1 MLQVLQNIS
10 NFVINWGIV
19 WQSQYFIKNNTNIVS
34 MRADINQSKQKLAE
48 TFFQRLVDSYG
59 YLPEQMEF
67 NVTVSPTSI
76 ADIAIWRS
84 PEDKKSG
91 LAPDIYVLVAC
102 KAEHIKIKAEDYFE
116 QYKQAVLN
124 DMAFYV
130 AHNLKETKVFYID
143 RNARPLK
150 IERISD
156 FPSAQDIISDEN
168 LALFVNKVRGYSKD
182 KFLKTLTRCH
192 NIIRNVDKL
201 SPEAAF
207 DEISKILFIKMLYE
221 RDAREELVYS
231 KDKFIKDELSYNGEI
246 DYIQYLFNEVKETYS
261 ADGLFDSED
270 RIRIRR
276 ESFLLILEELSNVEL
291 YDTSDDIKGI
301 AFELF
306 LGKTFRGE
314 LGQFFT
320 PRTIV
325 NYMVEVLNVKEGDKV
340 CDPCC
345 GSGGFLIRAFEHVQ
359 NEIDQDIH
367 NQIATLMD
375 NLNLS
380 DSEKQSRINN
390 LLCECDKTIEG
401 SRYHKLCHDYFFG
414 VDANARMARTSKMNM
429 IMHGDGHVGVYL
441 HDGLLNVGGVYDNHF
456 DIILINPPF
465 GAHVEK
471 DMRITDSD
479 IPTDREKT
487 LYENLYGSEYISN
500 VYIPIKNYAQEIG
513 KDKKIGKRI
522 LDLYKINNN
531 STEILFIERCINLL
545 KPGKRAGIVLPE
557 GVLDNPALERV
568 RRFIETRA
576 RILNITSIPA
586 DVFLSSGA
594 NIKPSLVFIEKLKD
608 GEMPEKDYLLSVTKV
623 NDAGIS
629 STGLPSQN
637 EELPI
642 AAKEVSSWLSGKVMS
657 NMTYTKIVNRSDLSN
672 WSVKSVFD
680 VTNINYNP
688 IYKKVK
694 IGSVV
699 SLSKDVIYVEPN
711 IKYTRLT
718 VKLFN
723 KGIQERDTVIGSQI
737 GTKRQTRVK
746 EGQFVISKIDGK
758 SAAFGIVNSSLEG
771 AIVTPDFMVY
781 NIDTTK
787 IVPEYLELVL
797 TNEAILNQF
806 SNSSSGTTG
815 RRRLSQ
821 KVFENTLIALPSID
835 EQRKLIAK
843 ILEIR
848 KMQASLE
855 EQMRKNIEYFNNKI
869 FS

>member
-1 MLQVLQNIS
+1 
-10 NFVINWGIV
+10 
-19 WQSQYFIKNNTNIVS
+19 
-34 MRADINQSKQKLAE
+34 MRTDINHSKQQLADA
-48 TFFQRLVDSYG
+48 FFQRLVDSYG

-67 NVTVSPTSI
+67 NVAVSPTSV

-84 PEDKKSG
+84 PDDKKSG
-91 LAPDIYVLVAC
+91 LTPDIYVLVAC
-102 KAEHIKIKAEDYFE
+102 KTEHIKIKAEDYFE

-156 FPSAQDIISDEN
+156 FPTASDIVSDQN
-168 LALFVNKVRGYSKD
+168 LTSFVNKVRGYSKD

-221 RDAREELVYS
+221 RDAKEELVYS

-246 DYIQYLFNEVKETYS
+246 DYIQHLFNEVKETYS
-261 ADGLFDSED
+261 TDGLFDSED
-270 RIRIRR
+270 KIRIRR
-276 ESFLLILEELSNVEL
+276 ESFLLILEELSSVEL

-345 GSGGFLIRAFEHVQ
+345 GSGGFLIKAFEHVQ
-359 NEIDQDIH
+359 NQIDQDIH
-367 NQIATLMD
+367 KQITILMD
-375 NLNLS
+375 NQSLS
-380 DSEKQSRINN
+380 DSEKQYKINT
-390 LLCECDKTIEG
+390 LLSECDKTKEG

-441 HDGLLNVGGVYDNHF
+441 HDGLINIGGVYDNNF
-456 DIILINPPF
+456 DVILINPPF

-471 DMRITDSD
+471 DMRITSSD
-479 IPTDREKT
+479 IPTDREKA
-487 LYENLYGSEYISN
+487 LYEELFGSEYISK
-500 VYIPIKNYAQEIG
+500 VYTPIKEYAQEIG

-522 LDLYKINNN
+522 LELYQINNN

-557 GVLDNPALERV
+557 GVLDNPALDRV
-568 RRFIETRA
+568 RRFVESRA
-576 RILNITSIPA
+576 KILNITSIPA

-594 NIKPSLVFIEKLKD
+594 NIKPSLVFIEKFKD
-608 GEMPEKDYLLSVTKV
+608 GEIPEKDYLLSVTKV

-629 STGLPSQN
+629 STGLPSNN

-642 AAKEVSSWLSGKVMS
+642 AAKEVASWLSGEVLS
-657 NMTYTKIVNRSDLSN
+657 NMIYTKIVNRSDLSS
-672 WSVKSVFD
+672 WSVKPIFD
-680 VTNINYNP
+680 TTSINYNP
-688 IYKKVK
+688 LYKRVR
-694 IGSVV
+694 IGNVV
-699 SLSKDVIYVEPN
+699 SLNKDIICVEPN
-711 IKYTRLT
+711 IEYTRLT

-723 KGIQERDTVIGSQI
+723 KGIQERDTVIGALI

-746 EGQFVISKIDGK
+746 GGQFIISKIDGK
-758 SAAFGIVNSSLEG
+758 SAAFGIVDSSLEG
-771 AIVTPDFMVY
+771 AIVTPDFLVY
-781 NIDTTK
+781 DIDKTQ
-787 IVPEYLELVL
+787 ILPEYLELVL
-797 TNEAILNQF
+797 TNDAILNQF

-835 EQRKLIAK
+835 EQRNLLAE

-848 KMQASLE
+848 KTQKSLD
-855 EQMRKNIEYFNNKI
+855 EQMQKNIEYFNNKI

>member
-1 MLQVLQNIS
+1 
-10 NFVINWGIV
+10 
-19 WQSQYFIKNNTNIVS
+19 
-34 MRADINQSKQKLAE
+34 MRTDINHSKQQLADV
-48 TFFQRLVDSYG
+48 FFQRLVDSYG

-67 NVTVSPTSI
+67 NVAVSPTSV

-84 PEDKKSG
+84 PDDKKSG

-156 FPSAQDIISDEN
+156 FPTALDIVSDQN

-221 RDAREELVYS
+221 RDAKDELVYS
-231 KDKFIKDELSYNGEI
+231 KDKFLKDELLYNGDV
-246 DYIQYLFNEVKETYS
+246 DYIQHLFNEVKETYS
-261 ADGLFDSED
+261 TDGLFDSED
-270 RIRIRR
+270 KIRIRR
-276 ESFLLILEELSNVEL
+276 ESFLLILEELSSVEL

-345 GSGGFLIRAFEHVQ
+345 GSGGFLIKAFEHVQ
-359 NEIDQDIH
+359 NQIDQDIH
-367 NQIATLMD
+367 KQITVLMD
-375 NLNLS
+375 NQSLA
-380 DSEKQSRINN
+380 DSEKQYKINT
-390 LLCECDKTIEG
+390 LLSECDKTKEG

-441 HDGLLNVGGVYDNHF
+441 HDGLINVGGVYDNNF
-456 DIILINPPF
+456 DVILINPPF

-471 DMRITDSD
+471 DMRITSSD
-479 IPTDREKT
+479 IPIDREKV
-487 LYENLYGSEYISN
+487 LYEELFGSEYISK
-500 VYIPIKNYAQEIG
+500 VYTPIKEYAQEIG

-522 LDLYKINNN
+522 LELYQINNN

-557 GVLDNPALERV
+557 GVLDNPALDRV
-568 RRFIETRA
+568 RRFIESRA
-576 RILNITSIPA
+576 KILNITSIPA
-586 DVFLSSGA
+586 EVFLSSGA
-594 NIKPSLVFIEKLKD
+594 NIKPSLVFIEKFKD
-608 GEMPEKDYLLSVTKV
+608 GEIQEKDYLLSVTKV

-629 STGLPSQN
+629 STGLPSNN

-642 AAKEVSSWLSGKVMS
+642 AAKEVAFWLSGEVQS
-657 NMTYTKIVNRSDLSN
+657 NMIYTKIVNRSDLSS
-672 WSVKSVFD
+672 WSVKSIFD
-680 VTNINYNP
+680 TTSINYNP
-688 IYKKVK
+688 LYKKVR
-694 IGSVV
+694 IGNVV
-699 SLSKDVIYVEPN
+699 SLNKDIICVEPN
-711 IKYTRLT
+711 IEYTRLT

-723 KGIQERDTVIGSQI
+723 KGIQERDTVMGALI

-746 EGQFVISKIDGK
+746 GGQFIISKIDGK
-758 SAAFGIVNSSLEG
+758 SAAFGIVDSSLEG
-771 AIVTPDFMVY
+771 AIVTPDFLVY
-781 NIDTTK
+781 DIDTTQ
-787 IVPEYLELVL
+787 ILPEYLELVL
-797 TNEAILNQF
+797 TNDAILNQF

-835 EQRKLIAK
+835 EQRNLLAK

-848 KMQASLE
+848 ETQKSLE
-855 EQMRKNIEYFNNKI
+855 EQMQKNIEYFNNKI

>member
-1 MLQVLQNIS
+1 
-10 NFVINWGIV
+10 
-19 WQSQYFIKNNTNIVS
+19 
-34 MRADINQSKQKLAE
+34 MRTDINHSKQQLADA
-48 TFFQRLVDSYG
+48 FFQRLVDSYG

-67 NVTVSPTSI
+67 NVAVSPTSV

-84 PEDKKSG
+84 PDDKKSG

-102 KAEHIKIKAEDYFE
+102 KTEHIKIKAEDYFE

-156 FPSAQDIISDEN
+156 FPTASDIVSDQN
-168 LALFVNKVRGYSKD
+168 LTSFVNKVRGYSKD

-221 RDAREELVYS
+221 RDAKEELVYS

-246 DYIQYLFNEVKETYS
+246 DYIQHLFNEVKETYS
-261 ADGLFDSED
+261 TDGLFDSED
-270 RIRIRR
+270 KIRIRR
-276 ESFLLILEELSNVEL
+276 ESFLLILEELSSVEL

-345 GSGGFLIRAFEHVQ
+345 GSGGFLIKAFEHVQ
-359 NEIDQDIH
+359 NQIDQDIH
-367 NQIATLMD
+367 KQITILMD
-375 NLNLS
+375 NQSLS
-380 DSEKQSRINN
+380 DSEKQYKINT
-390 LLCECDKTIEG
+390 LLSECDKTKEG

-441 HDGLLNVGGVYDNHF
+441 HDGLINIGGVYDNNF
-456 DIILINPPF
+456 DVILINPPF

-471 DMRITDSD
+471 DMRITSSD
-479 IPTDREKT
+479 IPTDREKA
-487 LYENLYGSEYISN
+487 LYEELFGSEYISK
-500 VYIPIKNYAQEIG
+500 VYTPIKEYAQEIG

-522 LDLYKINNN
+522 LELYQINNN

-557 GVLDNPALERV
+557 GVLDNPALDRV
-568 RRFIETRA
+568 RRFVESRA
-576 RILNITSIPA
+576 KILNITSIPA

-594 NIKPSLVFIEKLKD
+594 NIKPSLVFIEKFKD
-608 GEMPEKDYLLSVTKV
+608 GEIPEKDYLLSVTKV

-629 STGLPSQN
+629 STGLPSNN

-642 AAKEVSSWLSGKVMS
+642 AAKEVVSWLSGEVLS
-657 NMTYTKIVNRSDLSN
+657 NMIYTKIVNRSDLSS
-672 WSVKSVFD
+672 WSVKPIFD
-680 VTNINYNP
+680 TTSINYNP
-688 IYKKVK
+688 LYKRVR
-694 IGSVV
+694 IGNVV
-699 SLSKDVIYVEPN
+699 SLNKDIICVEPN
-711 IKYTRLT
+711 IEYTRLT

-723 KGIQERDTVIGSQI
+723 KGIQERDTVIGALI

-746 EGQFVISKIDGK
+746 GGQFIISKIDGK
-758 SAAFGIVNSSLEG
+758 SAAFGIVDSSLEG
-771 AIVTPDFMVY
+771 AIVTPDFLVY
-781 NIDTTK
+781 DIDKTQ
-787 IVPEYLELVL
+787 ILPEYLELVL
-797 TNEAILNQF
+797 TNDAILNQF

-835 EQRKLIAK
+835 EQRNLLAE
-843 ILEIR
+843 ILDIR
-848 KMQASLE
+848 KTQKSLD
-855 EQMRKNIEYFNNKI
+855 EQMQKNIEYFNNKI

>member
-1 MLQVLQNIS
+1 
-10 NFVINWGIV
+10 
-19 WQSQYFIKNNTNIVS
+19 
-34 MRADINQSKQKLAE
+34 MRTDINHSKQQLADA
-48 TFFQRLVDSYG
+48 FFQRLVDSYG

-67 NVTVSPTSI
+67 NVAVSPTSV

-84 PEDKKSG
+84 PDDKKSG

-156 FPSAQDIISDEN
+156 FPTALDIVSDQN

-221 RDAREELVYS
+221 RDAKDELVYS
-231 KDKFIKDELSYNGEI
+231 KDKFLKDELLYNGDV
-246 DYIQYLFNEVKETYS
+246 DYIQHLFNEVKETYS
-261 ADGLFDSED
+261 TDGLFDSED
-270 RIRIRR
+270 KIRIRR
-276 ESFLLILEELSNVEL
+276 ESFLLILEELSSVEL

-345 GSGGFLIRAFEHVQ
+345 GSGGFLIKAFEHVQ
-359 NEIDQDIH
+359 NQIDQDIH
-367 NQIATLMD
+367 KQITVLMD
-375 NLNLS
+375 NQSLA
-380 DSEKQSRINN
+380 DSEKQYKINT
-390 LLCECDKTIEG
+390 LLSECDKTKEG

-441 HDGLLNVGGVYDNHF
+441 HDGLINVGGVYDNNF
-456 DIILINPPF
+456 DVILINPPF

-471 DMRITDSD
+471 DMRITSSD
-479 IPTDREKT
+479 IPIDREKV
-487 LYENLYGSEYISN
+487 LYEELFGSEYISK
-500 VYIPIKNYAQEIG
+500 VYTPIKEYAQEIG

-522 LDLYKINNN
+522 LELYQINNN

-557 GVLDNPALERV
+557 GVLDNPALDRV
-568 RRFIETRA
+568 RRFIESRA
-576 RILNITSIPA
+576 KILNITSIPA

-594 NIKPSLVFIEKLKD
+594 NIKPSLVFIEKFKD
-608 GEMPEKDYLLSVTKV
+608 GEIQEKDYLLSVTKV

-629 STGLPSQN
+629 STGLPSNN

-642 AAKEVSSWLSGKVMS
+642 AAKEVASWLSGEVQS
-657 NMTYTKIVNRSDLSN
+657 NMIYTKIVNRSDLSS
-672 WSVKSVFD
+672 WSVKSIFD
-680 VTNINYNP
+680 TTSINYNP
-688 IYKKVK
+688 LYKKVRV
-694 IGSVV
+694 GNVV
-699 SLSKDVIYVEPN
+699 SLNKDIICVEPN
-711 IKYTRLT
+711 IEYTRLT

-723 KGIQERDTVIGSQI
+723 KGIQERDTVMGALI

-746 EGQFVISKIDGK
+746 GGQFIISKIDGK
-758 SAAFGIVNSSLEG
+758 SAAFGIVDSSLEG
-771 AIVTPDFMVY
+771 AIVTPDFLVY
-781 NIDTTK
+781 DIDTTQ
-787 IVPEYLELVL
+787 ILPEYLELVL
-797 TNEAILNQF
+797 TNDAILNQF

-835 EQRKLIAK
+835 EQRNLLAK

-848 KMQASLE
+848 ETQKSLE
-855 EQMRKNIEYFNNKI
+855 EQMQKNIEYFNNKI

>member
-1 MLQVLQNIS
+1 
-10 NFVINWGIV
+10 
-19 WQSQYFIKNNTNIVS
+19 
-34 MRADINQSKQKLAE
+34 
-48 TFFQRLVDSYG
+48 
-59 YLPEQMEF
+59 
-67 NVTVSPTSI
+67 
-76 ADIAIWRS
+76 
-84 PEDKKSG
+84 
-91 LAPDIYVLVAC
+91 
-102 KAEHIKIKAEDYFE
+102 
-116 QYKQAVLN
+116 
-124 DMAFYV
+124 
-130 AHNLKETKVFYID
+130 
-143 RNARPLK
+143 
-150 IERISD
+150 
-156 FPSAQDIISDEN
+156 
-168 LALFVNKVRGYSKD
+168 
-182 KFLKTLTRCH
+182 
-192 NIIRNVDKL
+192 
-201 SPEAAF
+201 
-207 DEISKILFIKMLYE
+207 MLYE
-221 RDAREELVYS
+221 RDANEELVYS
-231 KDKFIKDELSYNGEI
+231 KDKFIRDELSYNGEV
-246 DYIQYLFNEVKETYS
+246 DYIQHLFNEVKKTYS
-261 ADGLFDSED
+261 TDGLFDSED
-270 RIRIRR
+270 KIRIRR
-276 ESFLLILEELSNVEL
+276 ESFLLILEELSSVEL

-345 GSGGFLIRAFEHVQ
+345 GSGGFLIKAFEHVQ
-359 NEIDQDIH
+359 NQIDQDIH
-367 NQIATLMD
+367 RQITALMD
-375 NLNLS
+375 NQNLS
-380 DSEKQSRINN
+380 DSEKQHKINC
-390 LLCECDKTIEG
+390 LLSECDKTIEG

-441 HDGLLNVGGVYDNHF
+441 HDGLINVGGVYDNNF
-456 DIILINPPF
+456 DVILINPPF

-471 DMRITDSD
+471 DMRIAVSD
-479 IPTDREKT
+479 IPTDKEKA
-487 LYENLYGSEYISN
+487 LYEDLYGNEYTSN
-500 VYIPIKNYAQEIG
+500 VYTPIKKYAQEIG
-513 KDKKIGKRI
+513 KDKRMGKRI
-522 LDLYKINNN
+522 LDLYQINNN

-568 RRFIETRA
+568 RRFVETRA

-594 NIKPSLVFIEKLKD
+594 NIKPSLVFIEKFKD
-608 GEMPEKDYLLSVTKV
+608 GETPESDYLLSVTKV

-642 AAKEVSSWLSGKVMS
+642 AAKEVSCWLDGETMS
-657 NMTYTKIVNRSDLSN
+657 EMVYTKIVKRSDLSS
-672 WSVKSVFD
+672 WSVKPIFD
-680 VTNINYNP
+680 VANINYNP
-688 IYKKVK
+688 IYKKVR

-699 SLSKDVIYVEPN
+699 SMSKDVIYIEPN
-711 IKYTRLT
+711 VEYTRLT

-723 KGIQERDTVIGSQI
+723 KGIQERDTIIGTLI

-746 EGQFVISKIDGK
+746 GGQFIISKIDGK
-758 SAAFGIVNSSLEG
+758 SAAFGIVDSHLEG

-781 NIDTTK
+781 DINTTK
-787 IVPEYLELVL
+787 ILPEYLELVL
-797 TNEAILNQF
+797 TNEAILNWF

-821 KVFENTLIALPSID
+821 KVFENTLIALPPID
-835 EQRKLIAK
+835 EQRRLVAK

-848 KMQASLE
+848 ETQKSLE
-855 EQMRKNIEYFNNKI
+855 KLMQKNIEYFNNKI

>member
-1 MLQVLQNIS
+1 
-10 NFVINWGIV
+10 
-19 WQSQYFIKNNTNIVS
+19 
-34 MRADINQSKQKLAE
+34 MRTDINHSKQQLADA
-48 TFFQRLVDSYG
+48 FFQRLVDSYG

-67 NVTVSPTSI
+67 NVAVSPTSV

-84 PEDKKSG
+84 PDEKKSG

-156 FPSAQDIISDEN
+156 FPTALDIVSDQN

-221 RDAREELVYS
+221 RDAKDELVYS
-231 KDKFIKDELSYNGEI
+231 KDKFLKDELLYNGDV
-246 DYIQYLFNEVKETYS
+246 DYIQHLFNEVKETYS
-261 ADGLFDSED
+261 TDGLFDSED
-270 RIRIRR
+270 KIRIRR
-276 ESFLLILEELSNVEL
+276 ESFLLILEELSSVEL

-345 GSGGFLIRAFEHVQ
+345 GSGGFLIKAFEQVQ
-359 NEIDQDIH
+359 NQIDQDIH
-367 NQIATLMD
+367 KQITVLMD
-375 NLNLS
+375 NQSLA
-380 DSEKQSRINN
+380 DSEKQYKINT
-390 LLCECDKTIEG
+390 LLSECDKTKEG

-441 HDGLLNVGGVYDNHF
+441 HDGLINVGGVYDNNF
-456 DIILINPPF
+456 DVILINPPF

-471 DMRITDSD
+471 DMRITSSD
-479 IPTDREKT
+479 IPIDREKV
-487 LYENLYGSEYISN
+487 LYEELFGSEYISK
-500 VYIPIKNYAQEIG
+500 VYTPIKEYAKEIG

-522 LDLYKINNN
+522 LELYQINNN

-557 GVLDNPALERV
+557 GVLDNPALDRV
-568 RRFIETRA
+568 RRFIESRA
-576 RILNITSIPA
+576 KILNITSIPA

-594 NIKPSLVFIEKLKD
+594 NIKPSLVFIEKFKD
-608 GEMPEKDYLLSVTKV
+608 GEIQEKDYLLSVTKV

-629 STGLPSQN
+629 STGLPSNN

-642 AAKEVSSWLSGKVMS
+642 AAKEVASWLSGEVQS
-657 NMTYTKIVNRSDLSN
+657 NMIYTKIVNRSDLSS
-672 WSVKSVFD
+672 WSVKSIFD
-680 VTNINYNP
+680 TTSINYNP
-688 IYKKVK
+688 LYKKVR
-694 IGSVV
+694 IGNVV
-699 SLSKDVIYVEPN
+699 SLNKDIICVEPN
-711 IKYTRLT
+711 IEYTRLT

-723 KGIQERDTVIGSQI
+723 KGIQERDTVMGALI

-746 EGQFVISKIDGK
+746 GGQFIISKIDGK
-758 SAAFGIVNSSLEG
+758 SAAFGIVDSSLEG
-771 AIVTPDFMVY
+771 AIVTPDFLVY
-781 NIDTTK
+781 DIDTTQ
-787 IVPEYLELVL
+787 ILPEYLELVL
-797 TNEAILNQF
+797 TNDAILNQF

-835 EQRKLIAK
+835 EQRNLLAK

-848 KMQASLE
+848 ETQKSLE
-855 EQMRKNIEYFNNKI
+855 EQMQKNIEYFNNKI

>member
-1 MLQVLQNIS
+1 MI
-10 NFVINWGIV
+10 
-19 WQSQYFIKNNTNIVS
+19 T
-34 MRADINQSKQKLAE
+34 DINHSKKELAE

-67 NVTVSPTSI
+67 GVKVSPTSV

-84 PEDKKSG
+84 PDDKKSG

-156 FPSAQDIISDEN
+156 FPTAQDIVSDQN
-168 LALFVNKVRGYSKD
+168 LTLFVNKVRGYSKD

-192 NIIRNVDKL
+192 NIIRNVDKF

-221 RDAREELVYS
+221 RDAKDELVYS
-231 KDKFIKDELSYNGEI
+231 KDKFIKDELSYNGEV
-246 DYIQYLFNEVKETYS
+246 DYIQHLFNEVKRTYS
-261 ADGLFDSED
+261 TDGLFDSED
-270 RIRIRR
+270 KIRIRR
-276 ESFLLILEELSNVEL
+276 ESFLLILEELSSVEL

-345 GSGGFLIRAFEHVQ
+345 GSGGFLIKAFEHVQ
-359 NEIDQDIH
+359 NQIDQDIH
-367 NQIATLMD
+367 KQITLLMD

-380 DSEKQSRINN
+380 DTEKQYKINT
-390 LLCECDKTIEG
+390 LLSECDKTKEG

-414 VDANARMARTSKMNM
+414 VDANVRMARTSKMNM

-441 HDGLLNVGGVYDNHF
+441 HDGLINVGGVYDNNF
-456 DIILINPPF
+456 DVILINPPF

-471 DMRITDSD
+471 DMRITSSD
-479 IPTDREKT
+479 IPTDRERA
-487 LYENLYGSEYISN
+487 LYEELFGSEYISK
-500 VYIPIKNYAQEIG
+500 VYTPIKEYAQEIG

-522 LDLYKINNN
+522 LELYQINNN

-545 KPGKRAGIVLPE
+545 KPGKRAGVVLPE
-557 GVLDNPALERV
+557 GVLDNPALDRV
-568 RRFIETRA
+568 RKFIESRVK
-576 RILNITSIPA
+576 ILNITSIPA

-594 NIKPSLVFIEKLKD
+594 NIKPSLVFIEKFMD
-608 GEMPEKDYLLSVTKV
+608 GEIPEKDYLLSVTKV

-629 STGLPSQN
+629 STGLPSNN

-642 AAKEVSSWLSGKVMS
+642 AAKEVASWLSGEVQS
-657 NMTYTKIVNRSDLSN
+657 NMIYTKIVNRSDLSS
-672 WSVKSVFD
+672 WSVKSIFD
-680 VTNINYNP
+680 TTSVNYNP
-688 IYKKVK
+688 LYKYLQPIITQYFIDNKSE
-694 IGSVV
+694 IW
-699 SLSKDVIYVEPN
+699 L
-711 IKYTRLT
+711 
-718 VKLFN
+718 LF
-723 KGIQERDTVIGSQI
+723 
-737 GTKRQTRVK
+737 
-746 EGQFVISKIDGK
+746 
-758 SAAFGIVNSSLEG
+758 
-771 AIVTPDFMVY
+771 
-781 NIDTTK
+781 
-787 IVPEYLELVL
+787 
-797 TNEAILNQF
+797 
-806 SNSSSGTTG
+806 
-815 RRRLSQ
+815 
-821 KVFENTLIALPSID
+821 LIAHSK
-835 EQRKLIAK
+835 R
-843 ILEIR
+843 
-848 KMQASLE
+848 
-855 EQMRKNIEYFNNKI
+855 
-869 FS
+869 

>member
-1 MLQVLQNIS
+1 
-10 NFVINWGIV
+10 
-19 WQSQYFIKNNTNIVS
+19 
-34 MRADINQSKQKLAE
+34 MRTDINHSKQQLADA
-48 TFFQRLVDSYG
+48 FFQRLVDSYG

-67 NVTVSPTSI
+67 NVAVSPTSV

-84 PEDKKSG
+84 PDDKKSG

-102 KAEHIKIKAEDYFE
+102 KTEHIKIKAEDYFE

-156 FPSAQDIISDEN
+156 FPTASDIVSDQN
-168 LALFVNKVRGYSKD
+168 LTSFVNKVRGYSKD

-221 RDAREELVYS
+221 RDAKEELVYS

-246 DYIQYLFNEVKETYS
+246 DYIQHLFNEVKETYS
-261 ADGLFDSED
+261 TDGLFDSED
-270 RIRIRR
+270 KIRIRR
-276 ESFLLILEELSNVEL
+276 ESFLLILEELSSVEL

-345 GSGGFLIRAFEHVQ
+345 GSGGFLIKAFEHVQ
-359 NEIDQDIH
+359 NQIDQDIH
-367 NQIATLMD
+367 KQITILMD
-375 NLNLS
+375 NQSLS
-380 DSEKQSRINN
+380 DSEKQYKINT
-390 LLCECDKTIEG
+390 LLSECDKTKEG

-441 HDGLLNVGGVYDNHF
+441 HDGLINIGGVYDNNF
-456 DIILINPPF
+456 DVILINPPF

-471 DMRITDSD
+471 DMRITSSD
-479 IPTDREKT
+479 IPTDREKA
-487 LYENLYGSEYISN
+487 LYEELFGSEYISK
-500 VYIPIKNYAQEIG
+500 VYTPIKEYAQEIG

-522 LDLYKINNN
+522 LELYQINNN
-531 STEILFIERCINLL
+531 STEILFIEGCINLL

-557 GVLDNPALERV
+557 GVLDNPALDRV
-568 RRFIETRA
+568 RRFVESRA
-576 RILNITSIPA
+576 KILNITSIPA

-594 NIKPSLVFIEKLKD
+594 NIKPSLVFIEKFKD
-608 GEMPEKDYLLSVTKV
+608 GEIPEKDYLLSVTKV

-629 STGLPSQN
+629 STGLPSNN

-642 AAKEVSSWLSGKVMS
+642 AAKEVVSWLSGEVLS
-657 NMTYTKIVNRSDLSN
+657 NMIYTKIVNRSDLSS
-672 WSVKSVFD
+672 WSVKPIFD
-680 VTNINYNP
+680 TTSINYNP
-688 IYKKVK
+688 LYKRVR
-694 IGSVV
+694 IGNVV
-699 SLSKDVIYVEPN
+699 SLNKDIICVEPN
-711 IKYTRLT
+711 IEYTRLT

-723 KGIQERDTVIGSQI
+723 KGIQERDTVIGALI

-746 EGQFVISKIDGK
+746 GGQFIISKIDGK
-758 SAAFGIVNSSLEG
+758 SAAFGIVDSSLEG
-771 AIVTPDFMVY
+771 AIVTPDFLVY
-781 NIDTTK
+781 DIDKTQ
-787 IVPEYLELVL
+787 ILPEYLELVL
-797 TNEAILNQF
+797 TNDAILNQF

-835 EQRKLIAK
+835 EQRNLLAE

-848 KMQASLE
+848 KTQKSLD
-855 EQMRKNIEYFNNKI
+855 EQMQKNIEYFNNKI

>member
-1 MLQVLQNIS
+1 MI
-10 NFVINWGIV
+10 
-19 WQSQYFIKNNTNIVS
+19 T
-34 MRADINQSKQKLAE
+34 DINHSKKELAE

-59 YLPEQMEF
+59 YQPEQMEF
-67 NVTVSPTSI
+67 DVKVSPTSV

-84 PEDKKSG
+84 PDDKKSG
-91 LAPDIYVLVAC
+91 LAPDIYVLVTC
-102 KAEHIKIKAEDYFE
+102 KTEHIKIKAEDYFE

-156 FPSAQDIISDEN
+156 FPTALDIVSDQN
-168 LALFVNKVRGYSKD
+168 LTSFVNKVRGYSKD
-182 KFLKTLTRCH
+182 KFLKSLTRCH

-221 RDAREELVYS
+221 RDAKEELVYS
-231 KDKFIKDELSYNGEI
+231 KDKFIKDELYYNGEV
-246 DYIQYLFNEVKETYS
+246 DYIQHLFNEVKKAYS
-261 ADGLFDSED
+261 TDGLFDSED
-270 RIRIRR
+270 KIRIRR
-276 ESFLLILEELSNVEL
+276 ESFLLILEELSSVEL

-345 GSGGFLIRAFEHVQ
+345 GSGGFLIKAFEHVQ
-359 NEIDQDIH
+359 NQIDQDIH
-367 NQIATLMD
+367 KQITILMD
-375 NLNLS
+375 NQSLS
-380 DSEKQSRINN
+380 DTEKQYKINT
-390 LLCECDKTIEG
+390 LLRECDKTKEG

-441 HDGLLNVGGVYDNHF
+441 HDGLINVGGVYDNNF
-456 DIILINPPF
+456 DVILINPPF

-471 DMRITDSD
+471 DMRITSSD
-479 IPTDREKT
+479 IPTDRERA
-487 LYENLYGSEYISN
+487 LCEELFGSEYISK
-500 VYIPIKNYAQEIG
+500 VYTPIKEYAQEIG

-522 LDLYKINNN
+522 LELYQINNN

-557 GVLDNPALERV
+557 GVLDNPALDRV
-568 RRFIETRA
+568 RKFIESRA
-576 RILNITSIPA
+576 KILNITSIPA

-594 NIKPSLVFIEKLKD
+594 NIKPSLVFIEKFMD
-608 GEMPEKDYLLSVTKV
+608 GEIPEKDYLLSVTKV

-629 STGLPSQN
+629 STGLPSNN

-642 AAKEVSSWLSGKVMS
+642 AAKEVASWLSGEVQPAIPRRVQ
-657 NMTYTKIVNRSDLSN
+657 KI
-672 WSVKSVFD
+672 F
-680 VTNINYNP
+680 
-688 IYKKVK
+688 
-694 IGSVV
+694 
-699 SLSKDVIYVEPN
+699 
-711 IKYTRLT
+711 LT
-718 VKLFN
+718 VLH
-723 KGIQERDTVIGSQI
+723 QSTALC
-737 GTKRQTRVK
+737 KRK
-746 EGQFVISKIDGK
+746 
-758 SAAFGIVNSSLEG
+758 
-771 AIVTPDFMVY
+771 
-781 NIDTTK
+781 
-787 IVPEYLELVL
+787 
-797 TNEAILNQF
+797 
-806 SNSSSGTTG
+806 
-815 RRRLSQ
+815 
-821 KVFENTLIALPSID
+821 
-835 EQRKLIAK
+835 
-843 ILEIR
+843 
-848 KMQASLE
+848 
-855 EQMRKNIEYFNNKI
+855 
-869 FS
+869 

>member
-1 MLQVLQNIS
+1 
-10 NFVINWGIV
+10 
-19 WQSQYFIKNNTNIVS
+19 
-34 MRADINQSKQKLAE
+34 MRMDINQSRQKLAE
-48 TFFQRLVDSYG
+48 AFFQRLVDSYG

-67 NVTVSPTSI
+67 GVKVSPTSI

-84 PEDKKSG
+84 LDDKKSG
-91 LAPDIYVLVAC
+91 LTPDIYVLVAC

-156 FPSAQDIISDEN
+156 FPSAQDIISDKN
-168 LALFVNKVRGYSKD
+168 ISLFVNKVRGYSKD

-221 RDAREELVYS
+221 RDAKEELVYS
-231 KDKFIKDELSYNGEI
+231 KEKFIKDELTYNGEI
-246 DYIQYLFNEVKETYS
+246 DYIQYLFNEVKETFS
-261 ADGLFDSED
+261 ADGLFESED

-276 ESFLLILEELSNVEL
+276 DSFLLILEELSSVEL

-325 NYMVEVLNVKEGDKV
+325 NYMVEVLNVKEGDTV

-345 GSGGFLIRAFEHVQ
+345 GSGGFLIKAFEHVQ
-359 NEIDQDIH
+359 NQIDQDIH
-367 NQIATLMD
+367 KQITLLMD
-375 NLNLS
+375 NQNIS
-380 DSEKQSRINN
+380 DSEKQQKINN
-390 LLCECDKTIEG
+390 LLGECDKTIKG
-401 SRYHKLCHDYFFG
+401 SRYYKLCHDYFFG

-441 HDGLLNVGGVYDNHF
+441 HDGLLNVGGVYDNSF
-456 DIILINPPF
+456 DVILINPPF

-479 IPTDREKT
+479 IPTDKEKS
-487 LYENLYGSEYISN
+487 LYEELYGSQYLNN
-500 VYIPIKNYAQEIG
+500 VYLQLQKYAQEIG

-522 LDLYKINNN
+522 LDLYQINNN

-576 RILNITSIPA
+576 KILNITSIPA

-608 GEMPEKDYLLSVTKV
+608 GEMPEKDYLLSVTRV

-642 AAKEVSSWLSGKVMS
+642 AAKEVLSWLSGDVMS
-657 NMTYTKIVNRSDLSN
+657 NMSYTKIVNRSDLSS
-672 WSVKSVFD
+672 WSIKSVFD
-680 VTNINYNP
+680 TANINYNP
-688 IYKKVK
+688 SYKKVK

-699 SLSKDVIYVEPN
+699 SLNKDVVNVEPN
-711 IKYTRLT
+711 IEYTRLT
-718 VKLFN
+718 IKLFN
-723 KGIQERDTVIGSQI
+723 KGIQKRDAIIGAMI
-737 GTKRQTRVK
+737 GTKRQTRVRG
-746 EGQFVISKIDGK
+746 GQFIISKIDGK
-758 SAAFGIVNSSLEG
+758 SAAFGIVDSSLEG

-781 NIDTTK
+781 DIDRTQ
-787 IVPEYLELVL
+787 ILPEYLELVL

-806 SNSSSGTTG
+806 ANSSSGTTG

-821 KVFENTLIALPSID
+821 KVFENTSIALPSLE
-835 EQRKLIAK
+835 EQRKLIAR

-848 KMQASLE
+848 KTQKSLDELMQ
-855 EQMRKNIEYFNNKI
+855 QNIEKFNNKI
-869 FS
+869 FV

>member
-1 MLQVLQNIS
+1 
-10 NFVINWGIV
+10 
-19 WQSQYFIKNNTNIVS
+19 
-34 MRADINQSKQKLAE
+34 MRTDINHSKQQLADA
-48 TFFQRLVDSYG
+48 FFQRLVDSYG

-67 NVTVSPTSI
+67 NVAVSPTSV

-84 PEDKKSG
+84 PDDKKSG
-91 LAPDIYVLVAC
+91 LTPDIYVLVAC
-102 KAEHIKIKAEDYFE
+102 KTEHIKIKAEDYFE

-156 FPSAQDIISDEN
+156 FPTASDIVSDQN
-168 LALFVNKVRGYSKD
+168 LTSFVNKVRGYSKD

-221 RDAREELVYS
+221 RDAKEELVYS

-246 DYIQYLFNEVKETYS
+246 DYIQHLFNEVKETYS
-261 ADGLFDSED
+261 TDGLFDSED
-270 RIRIRR
+270 KIRIRR
-276 ESFLLILEELSNVEL
+276 ESFLLILEELSSVEL

-345 GSGGFLIRAFEHVQ
+345 GSGGFLIKAFEHVQ
-359 NEIDQDIH
+359 NQIDQDIH
-367 NQIATLMD
+367 KQITILMD
-375 NLNLS
+375 NQSLS
-380 DSEKQSRINN
+380 DSEKQYKINT
-390 LLCECDKTIEG
+390 LLSECDKTKEG

-441 HDGLLNVGGVYDNHF
+441 HDGLINIGGVYDNNF
-456 DIILINPPF
+456 DVILINPPF

-471 DMRITDSD
+471 DMRITSSD
-479 IPTDREKT
+479 IPTDREKA
-487 LYENLYGSEYISN
+487 LYEELFGSEYISK
-500 VYIPIKNYAQEIG
+500 VYTPIKEYAQEIG

-522 LDLYKINNN
+522 LELYQINNN

-557 GVLDNPALERV
+557 GVLDNPALDRV
-568 RRFIETRA
+568 RRFVESRA
-576 RILNITSIPA
+576 KILNITSIPA

-594 NIKPSLVFIEKLKD
+594 NIKPSLVFIEKFKD
-608 GEMPEKDYLLSVTKV
+608 GEIPEKDYLLSVTKV

-629 STGLPSQN
+629 STGLPSNN

-642 AAKEVSSWLSGKVMS
+642 AAKEVVSWLSGEVMS
-657 NMTYTKIVNRSDLSN
+657 NMIYTKIVNRSDLSS
-672 WSVKSVFD
+672 WSVKPIFD
-680 VTNINYNP
+680 TTSINYNP
-688 IYKKVK
+688 LYKRVR
-694 IGSVV
+694 IGNVV
-699 SLSKDVIYVEPN
+699 SLNKDIICVEPN
-711 IKYTRLT
+711 IEYTRLT

-723 KGIQERDTVIGSQI
+723 KGIQERDTVIGALI

-746 EGQFVISKIDGK
+746 GGQFIISKIDGK
-758 SAAFGIVNSSLEG
+758 SAAFGIVDSSLEG
-771 AIVTPDFMVY
+771 AIVTPDFLVY
-781 NIDTTK
+781 DIDKTQ
-787 IVPEYLELVL
+787 ILPEYLELVL
-797 TNEAILNQF
+797 TNDAILNQF

-835 EQRKLIAK
+835 EQRNLLAE

-848 KMQASLE
+848 KTQKSLD
-855 EQMRKNIEYFNNKI
+855 EQMQKNIEYFNNKI

>member
-1 MLQVLQNIS
+1 
-10 NFVINWGIV
+10 
-19 WQSQYFIKNNTNIVS
+19 
-34 MRADINQSKQKLAE
+34 MRTDINHSKQQLADA
-48 TFFQRLVDSYG
+48 FFQRLVDSYG

-67 NVTVSPTSI
+67 NVAVSPTSV

-84 PEDKKSG
+84 PDDKKFG
-91 LAPDIYVLVAC
+91 LTPDIYVLVAC
-102 KAEHIKIKAEDYFE
+102 KTEHIKIKAEDYFE

-156 FPSAQDIISDEN
+156 FPTASDIVSDQN
-168 LALFVNKVRGYSKD
+168 LTSFVNKVRGYSKD

-221 RDAREELVYS
+221 RDAKEELVYS

-246 DYIQYLFNEVKETYS
+246 DYIQHLFNEVKETYS
-261 ADGLFDSED
+261 TDGLFDSED
-270 RIRIRR
+270 KIRIRR
-276 ESFLLILEELSNVEL
+276 ESFLLILEELSSVEL

-345 GSGGFLIRAFEHVQ
+345 GSGGFLIKAFEHVQ
-359 NEIDQDIH
+359 NQIDQDIH
-367 NQIATLMD
+367 KQITILMD
-375 NLNLS
+375 NQSLS
-380 DSEKQSRINN
+380 DSEKQYKINT
-390 LLCECDKTIEG
+390 LLSECDKTKEG

-441 HDGLLNVGGVYDNHF
+441 HDGLINIGGVYDNNF
-456 DIILINPPF
+456 DVILINPPF

-471 DMRITDSD
+471 DMRITSSD
-479 IPTDREKT
+479 IPTDREKA
-487 LYENLYGSEYISN
+487 LYEELFGSEYISK
-500 VYIPIKNYAQEIG
+500 VYTPIKEYAQEIG

-522 LDLYKINNN
+522 LELYQINNN

-557 GVLDNPALERV
+557 GVLDNPALDRV
-568 RRFIETRA
+568 RRFVESRA
-576 RILNITSIPA
+576 KILNITSIPA

-594 NIKPSLVFIEKLKD
+594 NIKPSLVFIEKFKD
-608 GEMPEKDYLLSVTKV
+608 GEIPEKDYLLSVTKV

-629 STGLPSQN
+629 STGLPSNN

-642 AAKEVSSWLSGKVMS
+642 AAKEVVSWLSGEVLS
-657 NMTYTKIVNRSDLSN
+657 NMIYTKIVNRSDLSS
-672 WSVKSVFD
+672 WSVKPIFD
-680 VTNINYNP
+680 TTSINYNP
-688 IYKKVK
+688 LYKRVR
-694 IGSVV
+694 IGNVV
-699 SLSKDVIYVEPN
+699 SLNKDIICVEPN
-711 IKYTRLT
+711 IEYTRLT

-723 KGIQERDTVIGSQI
+723 KGIQERDTVIGALI

-746 EGQFVISKIDGK
+746 GGQFIISKIDGK
-758 SAAFGIVNSSLEG
+758 SAAFGIVDSSLEG
-771 AIVTPDFMVY
+771 AIVTPDFLVY
-781 NIDTTK
+781 DIDKTQ
-787 IVPEYLELVL
+787 ILPEYLELVL
-797 TNEAILNQF
+797 TNDAILNQF

-835 EQRKLIAK
+835 EQRNLLAE

-848 KMQASLE
+848 KTQKSLD
-855 EQMRKNIEYFNNKI
+855 EQMQKNIEYFNSKI

>member
-1 MLQVLQNIS
+1 
-10 NFVINWGIV
+10 
-19 WQSQYFIKNNTNIVS
+19 
-34 MRADINQSKQKLAE
+34 MRTDINHSKQQLADA
-48 TFFQRLVDSYG
+48 FFQRLVDSYG

-67 NVTVSPTSI
+67 NVAVSPTSV

-84 PEDKKSG
+84 PDDKKSG

-156 FPSAQDIISDEN
+156 FPTALDIVSDQN

-221 RDAREELVYS
+221 RDAKDELVYS
-231 KDKFIKDELSYNGEI
+231 KDKFLKDELLYNGDV
-246 DYIQYLFNEVKETYS
+246 DYIQHLFNEVKETYS
-261 ADGLFDSED
+261 TDGLFDSED
-270 RIRIRR
+270 KIRIRR
-276 ESFLLILEELSNVEL
+276 ESFLLILEELSSVEL

-345 GSGGFLIRAFEHVQ
+345 GSGGFLIKAFEHVQ
-359 NEIDQDIH
+359 NQIDQDIH
-367 NQIATLMD
+367 KQITVLMD
-375 NLNLS
+375 NQSLT
-380 DSEKQSRINN
+380 DSEKQYKINI
-390 LLCECDKTIEG
+390 LLSECDKTKEG

-441 HDGLLNVGGVYDNHF
+441 HDGLINVGGVYDNNF
-456 DIILINPPF
+456 DVILINPPF

-471 DMRITDSD
+471 DMRITSSD
-479 IPTDREKT
+479 IPIDREKV
-487 LYENLYGSEYISN
+487 LYEELFGSEYISK
-500 VYIPIKNYAQEIG
+500 VYTPIKEYAQEIG

-522 LDLYKINNN
+522 LELYQINNN

-557 GVLDNPALERV
+557 GVLDNPALDRV
-568 RRFIETRA
+568 RRFIESRA
-576 RILNITSIPA
+576 KILNITSIPA

-594 NIKPSLVFIEKLKD
+594 NIKPSLVFIEKFKD
-608 GEMPEKDYLLSVTKV
+608 GEIQEKDYLLSVTKV

-629 STGLPSQN
+629 STGLPSNN

-642 AAKEVSSWLSGKVMS
+642 AAKEVASWLSGEVQS
-657 NMTYTKIVNRSDLSN
+657 NMIYTKIVNRSDLSS
-672 WSVKSVFD
+672 WSVKSIFD
-680 VTNINYNP
+680 TTSINYNP
-688 IYKKVK
+688 LYKKVR
-694 IGSVV
+694 IGNVV
-699 SLSKDVIYVEPN
+699 SLNKDIICVEPN
-711 IKYTRLT
+711 IEYTRLT

-723 KGIQERDTVIGSQI
+723 KGIQERDTVMGALI

-746 EGQFVISKIDGK
+746 GGQFIISKIDGK
-758 SAAFGIVNSSLEG
+758 SAAFGIVDSSLEG
-771 AIVTPDFMVY
+771 AIVTPDFLVY
-781 NIDTTK
+781 DIDTTQ
-787 IVPEYLELVL
+787 ILPEYLELVL
-797 TNEAILNQF
+797 TNDAILNQF

-835 EQRKLIAK
+835 EQRNLLAK

-848 KMQASLE
+848 ETQKSLE
-855 EQMRKNIEYFNNKI
+855 EQMQKNIEYFNNKI

>member
-1 MLQVLQNIS
+1 MI
-10 NFVINWGIV
+10 
-19 WQSQYFIKNNTNIVS
+19 
-34 MRADINQSKQKLAE
+34 DINHSKKELAE

-59 YLPEQMEF
+59 YLPEQMDF
-67 NVTVSPTSI
+67 DVKVSPTSV

-84 PEDKKSG
+84 PDDRKSG

-102 KAEHIKIKAEDYFE
+102 KTEHIKIKAEDYFE

-156 FPSAQDIISDEN
+156 FPTALDIVSDQN
-168 LALFVNKVRGYSKD
+168 LTSFVNKVRGYSKD

-221 RDAREELVYS
+221 RDAKEELVYS
-231 KDKFIKDELSYNGEI
+231 KDKFIKDELSYNGEV
-246 DYIQYLFNEVKETYS
+246 DYIQHLFNEVKETYS
-261 ADGLFDSED
+261 TDGLFDSED
-270 RIRIRR
+270 KIRIRR
-276 ESFLLILEELSNVEL
+276 ESFLLILEELSSVEL

-345 GSGGFLIRAFEHVQ
+345 GSGGFLIKAFEHVQ
-359 NEIDQDIH
+359 NQIDQDIH
-367 NQIATLMD
+367 KQITILMD
-375 NLNLS
+375 NQSLS
-380 DSEKQSRINN
+380 DTEKQYKINT
-390 LLCECDKTIEG
+390 LLSECDKTKEG

-441 HDGLLNVGGVYDNHF
+441 HDGLINVGGVYDDNF
-456 DIILINPPF
+456 DVILINPPF

-471 DMRITDSD
+471 DMRITSSD
-479 IPTDREKT
+479 IPTDRERA
-487 LYENLYGSEYISN
+487 LYEELFGSEYISK
-500 VYIPIKNYAQEIG
+500 VYTPIKEYAQEIG

-522 LDLYKINNN
+522 LELYQINNN

-545 KPGKRAGIVLPE
+545 KPGKRAGVVLPE
-557 GVLDNPALERV
+557 GVLDNPALDRV
-568 RRFIETRA
+568 RKYIESRA
-576 RILNITSIPA
+576 KILNITSIPA

-594 NIKPSLVFIEKLKD
+594 NIKPSLVFIEKFLD
-608 GEMPEKDYLLSVTKV
+608 GEIPEKDYLLSVTKV

-629 STGLPSQN
+629 STGLPSN
-637 EELPI
+637 NDELPI
-642 AAKEVSSWLSGKVMS
+642 AAKEVASWLSGEVQS
-657 NMTYTKIVNRSDLSN
+657 NMIYTKIVNRSDLSS
-672 WSVKSVFD
+672 WSVKSIFD
-680 VTNINYNP
+680 TTSVNYNP
-688 IYKKVK
+688 LYKKVR
-694 IGSVV
+694 IGNVV
-699 SLSKDVIYVEPN
+699 SLS
-711 IKYTRLT
+711 
-718 VKLFN
+718 
-723 KGIQERDTVIGSQI
+723 RDC
-737 GTKRQTRVK
+737 R
-746 EGQFVISKIDGK
+746 
-758 SAAFGIVNSSLEG
+758 
-771 AIVTPDFMVY
+771 
-781 NIDTTK
+781 
-787 IVPEYLELVL
+787 
-797 TNEAILNQF
+797 
-806 SNSSSGTTG
+806 
-815 RRRLSQ
+815 
-821 KVFENTLIALPSID
+821 
-835 EQRKLIAK
+835 
-843 ILEIR
+843 
-848 KMQASLE
+848 
-855 EQMRKNIEYFNNKI
+855 
-869 FS
+869 

>member
-1 MLQVLQNIS
+1 
-10 NFVINWGIV
+10 
-19 WQSQYFIKNNTNIVS
+19 
-34 MRADINQSKQKLAE
+34 MRTDINHSKQQLADA
-48 TFFQRLVDSYG
+48 FFQRLVDSYG

-67 NVTVSPTSI
+67 NVAVSPTSV

-84 PEDKKSG
+84 PDDKKSG
-91 LAPDIYVLVAC
+91 LTPDIYVLVAC
-102 KAEHIKIKAEDYFE
+102 KTEHIKIKAEDYFE

-156 FPSAQDIISDEN
+156 FPTASDIVSDQN
-168 LALFVNKVRGYSKD
+168 LTSFVNKVRGYSKD

-221 RDAREELVYS
+221 RDAKEELVYS

-246 DYIQYLFNEVKETYS
+246 DYIQHLFNEVKETYS
-261 ADGLFDSED
+261 TDGLFDSED
-270 RIRIRR
+270 KIRIRR
-276 ESFLLILEELSNVEL
+276 ESFLLILEELSSVEL

-345 GSGGFLIRAFEHVQ
+345 GSGGFLIKAFEHVQ
-359 NEIDQDIH
+359 NQIDQDIH
-367 NQIATLMD
+367 KQITILMD
-375 NLNLS
+375 NQSLS
-380 DSEKQSRINN
+380 DSEKQYKINT
-390 LLCECDKTIEG
+390 LLSECDKTKEG

-441 HDGLLNVGGVYDNHF
+441 HDGLINIGGVYDNNF
-456 DIILINPPF
+456 DVILINPPF

-471 DMRITDSD
+471 DMRITSSD
-479 IPTDREKT
+479 IPTDREKA
-487 LYENLYGSEYISN
+487 LYEELFGSEYISK
-500 VYIPIKNYAQEIG
+500 VYTPIKEYAQEIG

-522 LDLYKINNN
+522 LELYQINNN

-557 GVLDNPALERV
+557 GVLDNPALDRV
-568 RRFIETRA
+568 RRFVESRA
-576 RILNITSIPA
+576 KILNITSIPA

-594 NIKPSLVFIEKLKD
+594 NIKPSLVFIEKFKD
-608 GEMPEKDYLLSVTKV
+608 GEIPEKDYLLSVTKV

-629 STGLPSQN
+629 STGLPSNN

-642 AAKEVSSWLSGKVMS
+642 AAKEVVSWLSGEVLS
-657 NMTYTKIVNRSDLSN
+657 NMIYTKIVNRSDLSS
-672 WSVKSVFD
+672 WSVKPIFD
-680 VTNINYNP
+680 TTSINYNP
-688 IYKKVK
+688 LYKRVR
-694 IGSVV
+694 IGNVV
-699 SLSKDVIYVEPN
+699 SLNKDIICVEPN
-711 IKYTRLT
+711 IEYTRLT

-723 KGIQERDTVIGSQI
+723 KGIQERDTVIGALI

-746 EGQFVISKIDGK
+746 GGQFIISKIDGK
-758 SAAFGIVNSSLEG
+758 SAAFGIVGSSLEG
-771 AIVTPDFMVY
+771 AIVTPDFLVY
-781 NIDTTK
+781 DIDKTQ
-787 IVPEYLELVL
+787 ILPEYLELVL
-797 TNEAILNQF
+797 TNDAILNQF

-835 EQRKLIAK
+835 EQRNLLAE

-848 KMQASLE
+848 KTQKSLD
-855 EQMRKNIEYFNNKI
+855 EQMQKNIEYFNNKI

>member
-1 MLQVLQNIS
+1 
-10 NFVINWGIV
+10 
-19 WQSQYFIKNNTNIVS
+19 
-34 MRADINQSKQKLAE
+34 MRTDINHSKQQLADA
-48 TFFQRLVDSYG
+48 FFQRLVDSYG

-67 NVTVSPTSI
+67 NVAVSPTSV

-84 PEDKKSG
+84 PDDKKSG

-156 FPSAQDIISDEN
+156 FPTALDIVSDQN

-221 RDAREELVYS
+221 RDAKDELVYS
-231 KDKFIKDELSYNGEI
+231 KDKFLKDELLYNGDV
-246 DYIQYLFNEVKETYS
+246 DYIQHLFNEVKETYS
-261 ADGLFDSED
+261 TDGLFDSED
-270 RIRIRR
+270 KIRIRR
-276 ESFLLILEELSNVEL
+276 ESFLLILEELSSVEL

-345 GSGGFLIRAFEHVQ
+345 GSGGFLIKAFEHVQ
-359 NEIDQDIH
+359 NQIDQDIH
-367 NQIATLMD
+367 KQITVLMD
-375 NLNLS
+375 NQSLA
-380 DSEKQSRINN
+380 DSEKQYKINT
-390 LLCECDKTIEG
+390 LLSECDKTKEG
-401 SRYHKLCHDYFFG
+401 SRYHKLCHEYFFG

-441 HDGLLNVGGVYDNHF
+441 HDGLINVGGVYDNNF
-456 DIILINPPF
+456 DVILINPPF

-471 DMRITDSD
+471 DMRITSSD
-479 IPTDREKT
+479 IPIDREKV
-487 LYENLYGSEYISN
+487 LYEELFGSEYISK
-500 VYIPIKNYAQEIG
+500 VYTPIKEYAQEIG

-522 LDLYKINNN
+522 LELYQINNN

-557 GVLDNPALERV
+557 GVLDNPALDRV
-568 RRFIETRA
+568 RRFIESRA
-576 RILNITSIPA
+576 KILNITSIPA

-594 NIKPSLVFIEKLKD
+594 NIKPSLVFIEKFKD
-608 GEMPEKDYLLSVTKV
+608 GEIQEKDYLLSVTKV

-629 STGLPSQN
+629 STGLPSNN

-642 AAKEVSSWLSGKVMS
+642 AAKEVASWLSGEVQS
-657 NMTYTKIVNRSDLSN
+657 NMIYTKIVNRSDLSS
-672 WSVKSVFD
+672 WSVKSIFD
-680 VTNINYNP
+680 TTSINYNP
-688 IYKKVK
+688 LYKKVR
-694 IGSVV
+694 IGNVV
-699 SLSKDVIYVEPN
+699 SLNKDIICVEPN
-711 IKYTRLT
+711 IEYTRLT

-723 KGIQERDTVIGSQI
+723 KGIQERDTVMGALI

-746 EGQFVISKIDGK
+746 GGQFIISKIDGK
-758 SAAFGIVNSSLEG
+758 SAAFGIVDSSLEG
-771 AIVTPDFMVY
+771 AIVTPDFLVY
-781 NIDTTK
+781 DIDTTQ
-787 IVPEYLELVL
+787 ILPEYLELVL
-797 TNEAILNQF
+797 TNDAILNQF

-835 EQRKLIAK
+835 EQRNLLAK

-848 KMQASLE
+848 ETQKSLE
-855 EQMRKNIEYFNNKI
+855 EQMQKNIEYFNNKI

>member
-1 MLQVLQNIS
+1 
-10 NFVINWGIV
+10 
-19 WQSQYFIKNNTNIVS
+19 
-34 MRADINQSKQKLAE
+34 MRTDINHSKQQLADA
-48 TFFQRLVDSYG
+48 FFQRLVDSYG

-67 NVTVSPTSI
+67 NVAISPTSV

-84 PEDKKSG
+84 PDDKKSG
-91 LAPDIYVLVAC
+91 LTPDIYVLVAC
-102 KAEHIKIKAEDYFE
+102 KTEHIKIKAEDYFE

-156 FPSAQDIISDEN
+156 FPTASDIVSDQN
-168 LALFVNKVRGYSKD
+168 LTSFVNKVRGYSKD

-221 RDAREELVYS
+221 RDAKEELVYS

-246 DYIQYLFNEVKETYS
+246 DYIQHLFNEVKETYS
-261 ADGLFDSED
+261 TDGLFDSED
-270 RIRIRR
+270 KIRIRR
-276 ESFLLILEELSNVEL
+276 ESFLLILEELSSVEL

-345 GSGGFLIRAFEHVQ
+345 GSGGFLIKAFEHVQ
-359 NEIDQDIH
+359 NQIDQDIH
-367 NQIATLMD
+367 KQITILMD
-375 NLNLS
+375 NQSLS
-380 DSEKQSRINN
+380 DSEKQYKINT
-390 LLCECDKTIEG
+390 LLSECDKTKEG

-441 HDGLLNVGGVYDNHF
+441 HDGLINIGGVYDNNF
-456 DIILINPPF
+456 DVILINPPF

-471 DMRITDSD
+471 DMRITSSD
-479 IPTDREKT
+479 IPTDREKA
-487 LYENLYGSEYISN
+487 LYEELFGSEYISK
-500 VYIPIKNYAQEIG
+500 VYTPIKEYAQEIG

-522 LDLYKINNN
+522 LELYQINNN

-557 GVLDNPALERV
+557 GVLDNPALDRV
-568 RRFIETRA
+568 RRFVESRA
-576 RILNITSIPA
+576 KILNITSIPA

-594 NIKPSLVFIEKLKD
+594 NIKPSLVFIEKFKD
-608 GEMPEKDYLLSVTKV
+608 GEIPEKDYLLSVTKV

-629 STGLPSQN
+629 STGLPSNN

-642 AAKEVSSWLSGKVMS
+642 AAKEVVSWLSGEVLS
-657 NMTYTKIVNRSDLSN
+657 NMIYTKIVNRSDLSS
-672 WSVKSVFD
+672 WSVKPIFD
-680 VTNINYNP
+680 TTSINYNP
-688 IYKKVK
+688 LYKRVR
-694 IGSVV
+694 IGNIV
-699 SLSKDVIYVEPN
+699 SLNKDIICVEPN
-711 IKYTRLT
+711 IEYTRLT

-723 KGIQERDTVIGSQI
+723 KGIQERDTVIGALI

-746 EGQFVISKIDGK
+746 GGQFIISKIDGK
-758 SAAFGIVNSSLEG
+758 SAAFGIVDSSLEG
-771 AIVTPDFMVY
+771 AIVTPDFLVY
-781 NIDTTK
+781 DIDKTQ
-787 IVPEYLELVL
+787 ILPEYLELVL
-797 TNEAILNQF
+797 TNDAILNQF

-835 EQRKLIAK
+835 EQRNLLAE

-848 KMQASLE
+848 KAQKSLD
-855 EQMRKNIEYFNNKI
+855 EQMQKNIEYFNNKI

>member
-1 MLQVLQNIS
+1 
-10 NFVINWGIV
+10 
-19 WQSQYFIKNNTNIVS
+19 
-34 MRADINQSKQKLAE
+34 MRTDINHSKQQLADA
-48 TFFQRLVDSYG
+48 FFQRLVDSYG

-67 NVTVSPTSI
+67 NVAVSPTSV

-84 PEDKKSG
+84 PDDKKSG

-102 KAEHIKIKAEDYFE
+102 KTEHIKIKAEDYFE

-156 FPSAQDIISDEN
+156 FPTASDIVSDQN
-168 LALFVNKVRGYSKD
+168 LTSFVNKVRGYSKD

-221 RDAREELVYS
+221 RDAKEELVYS

-246 DYIQYLFNEVKETYS
+246 DYIQHLFNEVKETYS
-261 ADGLFDSED
+261 TDGLFDSED
-270 RIRIRR
+270 KIRIRR
-276 ESFLLILEELSNVEL
+276 ESFLLILEELSSVEL

-345 GSGGFLIRAFEHVQ
+345 GSGGFLIKAFEHVQ
-359 NEIDQDIH
+359 NQIDQDIH
-367 NQIATLMD
+367 KQITILMD
-375 NLNLS
+375 NQSLS
-380 DSEKQSRINN
+380 DSEKQYKINT
-390 LLCECDKTIEG
+390 LLSECNKTKEG

-441 HDGLLNVGGVYDNHF
+441 HDGLINIGGVYDNNF
-456 DIILINPPF
+456 DVILINPPF

-471 DMRITDSD
+471 DMRITSSD
-479 IPTDREKT
+479 IPTDREKA
-487 LYENLYGSEYISN
+487 LYEELFGSEYISK
-500 VYIPIKNYAQEIG
+500 VYTPIKEYAQEIG

-522 LDLYKINNN
+522 LELYQINNN

-557 GVLDNPALERV
+557 GVLDNPALDRV
-568 RRFIETRA
+568 RRFVESRA
-576 RILNITSIPA
+576 KILNITSIPA

-594 NIKPSLVFIEKLKD
+594 NIKPSLVFIEKFKD
-608 GEMPEKDYLLSVTKV
+608 GEIPEKDYLLSVTKV

-629 STGLPSQN
+629 STGLPSNN

-642 AAKEVSSWLSGKVMS
+642 AAKEVVSWLSGEVLS
-657 NMTYTKIVNRSDLSN
+657 NMIYTKIVNRSDLSS
-672 WSVKSVFD
+672 WSVKPIFD
-680 VTNINYNP
+680 TTSINYNP
-688 IYKKVK
+688 LYKRVR
-694 IGSVV
+694 IGNVV
-699 SLSKDVIYVEPN
+699 SLNKDIICVEPN
-711 IKYTRLT
+711 IEYTRLT

-723 KGIQERDTVIGSQI
+723 KGIQERDTVIGALI

-746 EGQFVISKIDGK
+746 GGQFIISKIDGK
-758 SAAFGIVNSSLEG
+758 SAAFGIVDSSLEG
-771 AIVTPDFMVY
+771 AIVTPDFLVY
-781 NIDTTK
+781 DIDKTQ
-787 IVPEYLELVL
+787 ILPEYLELVL
-797 TNEAILNQF
+797 TNDAILNQF

-835 EQRKLIAK
+835 EQRNLLAE

-848 KMQASLE
+848 KTQKSLD
-855 EQMRKNIEYFNNKI
+855 EQMQKNIEYFNNKI

>member
-1 MLQVLQNIS
+1 MI
-10 NFVINWGIV
+10 
-19 WQSQYFIKNNTNIVS
+19 T
-34 MRADINQSKQKLAE
+34 DINHSKKELAE

-59 YLPEQMEF
+59 YQPEQMEF
-67 NVTVSPTSI
+67 DVKVSPTSV

-84 PEDKKSG
+84 PDDKKSG
-91 LAPDIYVLVAC
+91 LAPDIYVLVTC
-102 KAEHIKIKAEDYFE
+102 KTEHIKIKAEDYFE

-156 FPSAQDIISDEN
+156 FPTALDIVSDQN
-168 LALFVNKVRGYSKD
+168 LTSFVNKVRGYSKD
-182 KFLKTLTRCH
+182 KFLKSLTRCH

-221 RDAREELVYS
+221 RDAKEELVYS
-231 KDKFIKDELSYNGEI
+231 KDKFIKDELYYNGEV
-246 DYIQYLFNEVKETYS
+246 DYIQHLFNEVKKAYS
-261 ADGLFDSED
+261 TDGLFDSED
-270 RIRIRR
+270 KIRIRR
-276 ESFLLILEELSNVEL
+276 ESFLLILEELSSVEL

-345 GSGGFLIRAFEHVQ
+345 GSGGFLIKAFEHVQ
-359 NEIDQDIH
+359 NQIDQDIH
-367 NQIATLMD
+367 KQITILMD
-375 NLNLS
+375 NQSLS
-380 DSEKQSRINN
+380 DTEKQYKINT
-390 LLCECDKTIEG
+390 LLRECDKTKEG

-441 HDGLLNVGGVYDNHF
+441 HDGLINVGGVYDNNF
-456 DIILINPPF
+456 DVILINPPF

-471 DMRITDSD
+471 DMRITSSD
-479 IPTDREKT
+479 IPTDRERA
-487 LYENLYGSEYISN
+487 LCEELFGSEYISK
-500 VYIPIKNYAQEIG
+500 VYTPIKEYAQEIG

-522 LDLYKINNN
+522 LELYQINNN

-557 GVLDNPALERV
+557 GVLDNPALDRV
-568 RRFIETRA
+568 RKFIESRA
-576 RILNITSIPA
+576 KILNITSIPA

-594 NIKPSLVFIEKLKD
+594 NIKPSLVFIEKFMD
-608 GEMPEKDYLLSVTKV
+608 GEIPEKDYLLSVTKV

-629 STGLPSQN
+629 STGLPSNN

-642 AAKEVSSWLSGKVMS
+642 AAKEVASWLSGEVQP
-657 NMTYTKIVNRSDLSN
+657 NMIYTKIVNRSDLSS
-672 WSVKSVFD
+672 WSVKSIFVFRS
-680 VTNINYNP
+680 VKQPKTIRNI
-688 IYKKVK
+688 
-694 IGSVV
+694 
-699 SLSKDVIYVEPN
+699 
-711 IKYTRLT
+711 
-718 VKLFN
+718 
-723 KGIQERDTVIGSQI
+723 
-737 GTKRQTRVK
+737 
-746 EGQFVISKIDGK
+746 QF
-758 SAAFGIVNSSLEG
+758 
-771 AIVTPDFMVY
+771 
-781 NIDTTK
+781 
-787 IVPEYLELVL
+787 
-797 TNEAILNQF
+797 
-806 SNSSSGTTG
+806 
-815 RRRLSQ
+815 
-821 KVFENTLIALPSID
+821 
-835 EQRKLIAK
+835 
-843 ILEIR
+843 
-848 KMQASLE
+848 
-855 EQMRKNIEYFNNKI
+855 
-869 FS
+869 

>member
-1 MLQVLQNIS
+1 MI
-10 NFVINWGIV
+10 
-19 WQSQYFIKNNTNIVS
+19 T
-34 MRADINQSKQKLAE
+34 DINHSKKELAE

-59 YLPEQMEF
+59 YQPEQMEF
-67 NVTVSPTSI
+67 DVKVSPTSV

-84 PEDKKSG
+84 PDDKKSG
-91 LAPDIYVLVAC
+91 LAPDIYVLVTC
-102 KAEHIKIKAEDYFE
+102 KTEHIKIKAEDYFE

-156 FPSAQDIISDEN
+156 FPTALDIVSDQN
-168 LALFVNKVRGYSKD
+168 LTSFVNKVRGYSKD
-182 KFLKTLTRCH
+182 KFLKSLTRCH

-221 RDAREELVYS
+221 RDAKEELVYS
-231 KDKFIKDELSYNGEI
+231 KDKFIKDELYYNGEV
-246 DYIQYLFNEVKETYS
+246 DYIQHLFNEVKKAYS
-261 ADGLFDSED
+261 TDGLFDSED
-270 RIRIRR
+270 KIRIRR
-276 ESFLLILEELSNVEL
+276 ESFLLILEELSSVEL

-345 GSGGFLIRAFEHVQ
+345 GSGGFLIKAFEHVQ
-359 NEIDQDIH
+359 NQIDQDIH
-367 NQIATLMD
+367 KQITILMD
-375 NLNLS
+375 NQSLS
-380 DSEKQSRINN
+380 DTEKQYKINT
-390 LLCECDKTIEG
+390 LLRECDKTKEG

-441 HDGLLNVGGVYDNHF
+441 HDGLINVGGVYDNNF
-456 DIILINPPF
+456 DVILINPPF

-471 DMRITDSD
+471 DMRITSSD
-479 IPTDREKT
+479 IPTDRERA
-487 LYENLYGSEYISN
+487 LCEELFGSEYISK
-500 VYIPIKNYAQEIG
+500 VYTPIKEYAQEIG

-522 LDLYKINNN
+522 LELYQINNN

-557 GVLDNPALERV
+557 GVLDNPALDRV
-568 RRFIETRA
+568 RKFIESRA
-576 RILNITSIPA
+576 KILNITSIPA

-594 NIKPSLVFIEKLKD
+594 NIKPSLVFIEKFMD
-608 GEMPEKDYLLSVTKV
+608 GEIPEKDYLLSVTKV

-629 STGLPSQN
+629 STGLPSNN

-642 AAKEVSSWLSGKVMS
+642 AAKEV
-657 NMTYTKIVNRSDLSN
+657 
-672 WSVKSVFD
+672 
-680 VTNINYNP
+680 
-688 IYKKVK
+688 
-694 IGSVV
+694 
-699 SLSKDVIYVEPN
+699 
-711 IKYTRLT
+711 
-718 VKLFN
+718 
-723 KGIQERDTVIGSQI
+723 
-737 GTKRQTRVK
+737 
-746 EGQFVISKIDGK
+746 
-758 SAAFGIVNSSLEG
+758 
-771 AIVTPDFMVY
+771 
-781 NIDTTK
+781 
-787 IVPEYLELVL
+787 
-797 TNEAILNQF
+797 
-806 SNSSSGTTG
+806 
-815 RRRLSQ
+815 
-821 KVFENTLIALPSID
+821 
-835 EQRKLIAK
+835 
-843 ILEIR
+843 
-848 KMQASLE
+848 AS
-855 EQMRKNIEYFNNKI
+855 
-869 FS
+869 

>member
-1 MLQVLQNIS
+1 
-10 NFVINWGIV
+10 
-19 WQSQYFIKNNTNIVS
+19 
-34 MRADINQSKQKLAE
+34 MRTDINHSKQQLADA
-48 TFFQRLVDSYG
+48 FFQRLVDSYG

-67 NVTVSPTSI
+67 NVAVSPTSV

-84 PEDKKSG
+84 PDDKKFG
-91 LAPDIYVLVAC
+91 LTPDIYVLVAC
-102 KAEHIKIKAEDYFE
+102 KTEHIKIKAEDYFE

-156 FPSAQDIISDEN
+156 FPTASDIVSDQN
-168 LALFVNKVRGYSKD
+168 LTSFVNKVRGYSKD

-221 RDAREELVYS
+221 RDAKEELVYS

-246 DYIQYLFNEVKETYS
+246 DYIQHLFNEVKETYS
-261 ADGLFDSED
+261 TDGLFDSED
-270 RIRIRR
+270 KIRIRR
-276 ESFLLILEELSNVEL
+276 ESFLLILEELSSVEL

-345 GSGGFLIRAFEHVQ
+345 GSGGFLIKAFEHVQ
-359 NEIDQDIH
+359 NQIDQDIH
-367 NQIATLMD
+367 KQITILMD
-375 NLNLS
+375 NQSLS
-380 DSEKQSRINN
+380 DSEKQYKINT
-390 LLCECDKTIEG
+390 LLSECDKTKEG

-441 HDGLLNVGGVYDNHF
+441 HDGLINIGGVYDNNF
-456 DIILINPPF
+456 DVILINPPF

-471 DMRITDSD
+471 DMRITSSD
-479 IPTDREKT
+479 IPTDREKA
-487 LYENLYGSEYISN
+487 LYEELFGSEYISK
-500 VYIPIKNYAQEIG
+500 VYTPIKEYAQEIG

-522 LDLYKINNN
+522 LELYQINSN

-557 GVLDNPALERV
+557 GVLDNPALDRV
-568 RRFIETRA
+568 RRFVESRA
-576 RILNITSIPA
+576 KILNITSIPA

-594 NIKPSLVFIEKLKD
+594 NIKPSLVFIEKFKD
-608 GEMPEKDYLLSVTKV
+608 GEIPEKDYLLSVTKV

-629 STGLPSQN
+629 STGLPSNN

-642 AAKEVSSWLSGKVMS
+642 AAKEVVSWLSGEVLS
-657 NMTYTKIVNRSDLSN
+657 NMIYTKIVNRSDLSS
-672 WSVKSVFD
+672 WSVKPIFD
-680 VTNINYNP
+680 TTSINYNP
-688 IYKKVK
+688 LYKRVR
-694 IGSVV
+694 IGNVV
-699 SLSKDVIYVEPN
+699 SLNKDIICVEPN
-711 IKYTRLT
+711 IEYTRLT

-723 KGIQERDTVIGSQI
+723 KGIQERDTVIGALI

-746 EGQFVISKIDGK
+746 GGQFIISKIDGK
-758 SAAFGIVNSSLEG
+758 SAAFGIVDSSLEG
-771 AIVTPDFMVY
+771 AIVTPDFLVY
-781 NIDTTK
+781 DIDKTQ
-787 IVPEYLELVL
+787 ILPEYLELVL
-797 TNEAILNQF
+797 TNDAILNQF

-835 EQRKLIAK
+835 EQRNLLAE

-848 KMQASLE
+848 KTQKSLD
-855 EQMRKNIEYFNNKI
+855 EQMQKNIEYFNNKI

>member
-1 MLQVLQNIS
+1 
-10 NFVINWGIV
+10 
-19 WQSQYFIKNNTNIVS
+19 
-34 MRADINQSKQKLAE
+34 MRTDINHSKQQLADA
-48 TFFQRLVDSYG
+48 FFQRLVDSYG
-59 YLPEQMEF
+59 YLPEQMDF
-67 NVTVSPTSI
+67 NVAISPTSV

-84 PEDKKSG
+84 PDDKKSG
-91 LAPDIYVLVAC
+91 LTPDIYVLVAC
-102 KAEHIKIKAEDYFE
+102 KTEHIKIKAEDYFE

-156 FPSAQDIISDEN
+156 FPTASDIVSDQN
-168 LALFVNKVRGYSKD
+168 LTSFVNKVRGYSKD

-221 RDAREELVYS
+221 RDAKEELVYS

-246 DYIQYLFNEVKETYS
+246 DYIQHLFNEVKETYS
-261 ADGLFDSED
+261 TDGLFDSED
-270 RIRIRR
+270 KIRIRR
-276 ESFLLILEELSNVEL
+276 ESFLLILEELSSVEL

-345 GSGGFLIRAFEHVQ
+345 GSGGFLIKAFEHVQ
-359 NEIDQDIH
+359 NQIDQDIH
-367 NQIATLMD
+367 KQITILMD
-375 NLNLS
+375 NQSLS
-380 DSEKQSRINN
+380 DSEKQYKINT
-390 LLCECDKTIEG
+390 LLSECDKTKEG

-441 HDGLLNVGGVYDNHF
+441 HDGLINIGGVYDNNF
-456 DIILINPPF
+456 DVILINPPF

-471 DMRITDSD
+471 DMRITSSD
-479 IPTDREKT
+479 IPTDREKA
-487 LYENLYGSEYISN
+487 LYEELFGSEYISK
-500 VYIPIKNYAQEIG
+500 VYTPIKEYAQEIG

-522 LDLYKINNN
+522 LELYQINNN

-557 GVLDNPALERV
+557 GVLDNPALDRV
-568 RRFIETRA
+568 RRFVESRA
-576 RILNITSIPA
+576 KILNITSIPA

-594 NIKPSLVFIEKLKD
+594 NIKPSLVFIEKFKD
-608 GEMPEKDYLLSVTKV
+608 GEIPEKDYLLSVTKV

-629 STGLPSQN
+629 STGLPSNN

-642 AAKEVSSWLSGKVMS
+642 AAKEVVSWLSGEVLS
-657 NMTYTKIVNRSDLSN
+657 NMIYTKIVNRSDLSS
-672 WSVKSVFD
+672 WSVKPIFD
-680 VTNINYNP
+680 TTSINYNP
-688 IYKKVK
+688 LYKRVR
-694 IGSVV
+694 IGNVV
-699 SLSKDVIYVEPN
+699 SLNKDIICVEPN
-711 IKYTRLT
+711 IEYTRLT

-723 KGIQERDTVIGSQI
+723 KGIQERDTVIGALI

-746 EGQFVISKIDGK
+746 GGQFIISKIDGK
-758 SAAFGIVNSSLEG
+758 SAAFGIVDSSLEG
-771 AIVTPDFMVY
+771 AIVTPDFLVY
-781 NIDTTK
+781 DIDKTQ
-787 IVPEYLELVL
+787 ILPEYLELVL
-797 TNEAILNQF
+797 TNDAILNQF

-835 EQRKLIAK
+835 EQRNLLAE

-848 KMQASLE
+848 KTQKSLD
-855 EQMRKNIEYFNNKI
+855 EQMQKNIEYFNNKI

>member
-1 MLQVLQNIS
+1 
-10 NFVINWGIV
+10 
-19 WQSQYFIKNNTNIVS
+19 
-34 MRADINQSKQKLAE
+34 MRTDINHSKQQLADA
-48 TFFQRLVDSYG
+48 FFQRLVDSYG

-67 NVTVSPTSI
+67 NVAVSPTSV

-84 PEDKKSG
+84 PDDKKSG

-156 FPSAQDIISDEN
+156 FPSALDIVSDQN

-221 RDAREELVYS
+221 RDAKDELVYS
-231 KDKFIKDELSYNGEI
+231 KDKFLKDELLYNGDV
-246 DYIQYLFNEVKETYS
+246 DYIQHLFNEVKETYS
-261 ADGLFDSED
+261 TDGLFDSED
-270 RIRIRR
+270 KIRIRR
-276 ESFLLILEELSNVEL
+276 ESFLLILEELSSVEL

-345 GSGGFLIRAFEHVQ
+345 GSGGFLIKAFEHVQ
-359 NEIDQDIH
+359 NQIDQDIH
-367 NQIATLMD
+367 KQITVLMD
-375 NLNLS
+375 NQSLA
-380 DSEKQSRINN
+380 DSEKQYKINT
-390 LLCECDKTIEG
+390 LLSECDKTKEG

-441 HDGLLNVGGVYDNHF
+441 HDGLINVGGVYDNNF
-456 DIILINPPF
+456 DVILINPPF

-471 DMRITDSD
+471 DMRITSSD
-479 IPTDREKT
+479 IPIDREKV
-487 LYENLYGSEYISN
+487 LYEELFGSEYISK
-500 VYIPIKNYAQEIG
+500 VYTPIKEYAQEIG

-522 LDLYKINNN
+522 LELYQINNN

-557 GVLDNPALERV
+557 GVLDNPALDRV
-568 RRFIETRA
+568 RRFIESRA
-576 RILNITSIPA
+576 KILNITSIPA

-594 NIKPSLVFIEKLKD
+594 NIKPSLVFIEKFKD
-608 GEMPEKDYLLSVTKV
+608 GEIQEKDYLLSVTKV

-629 STGLPSQN
+629 STGLPSNN

-642 AAKEVSSWLSGKVMS
+642 AAKEVASWLSGEVQS
-657 NMTYTKIVNRSDLSN
+657 NMIYTKIVNRSDLSS
-672 WSVKSVFD
+672 WSVKSIFD
-680 VTNINYNP
+680 TTSINYNP
-688 IYKKVK
+688 LYKKVR
-694 IGSVV
+694 IGNVV
-699 SLSKDVIYVEPN
+699 SLNKDIICVEPN
-711 IKYTRLT
+711 IEYTRLT

-723 KGIQERDTVIGSQI
+723 KGIQERDTVMGALI

-746 EGQFVISKIDGK
+746 GGQFIISKIDGK
-758 SAAFGIVNSSLEG
+758 SAAFGIVDSSLEG
-771 AIVTPDFMVY
+771 AIVTPDFLVY
-781 NIDTTK
+781 DIDTTQ
-787 IVPEYLELVL
+787 ILPEYLELVL
-797 TNEAILNQF
+797 TNDAILNQF

-835 EQRKLIAK
+835 EQRNLLAK

-848 KMQASLE
+848 ETQKSLE
-855 EQMRKNIEYFNNKI
+855 EQMQKNIEYFNNKI

>member
-1 MLQVLQNIS
+1 
-10 NFVINWGIV
+10 
-19 WQSQYFIKNNTNIVS
+19 
-34 MRADINQSKQKLAE
+34 MRTDINHSKQQLAE
-48 TFFQRLVDSYG
+48 AFSQRLVDSYG

-67 NVTVSPTSI
+67 NVAVSPTSV

-84 PEDKKSG
+84 PDDKKSG
-91 LAPDIYVLVAC
+91 FAPDIYVLVAC
-102 KAEHIKIKAEDYFE
+102 KTEHIKIKAEDYFE

-156 FPSAQDIISDEN
+156 FPTALDIVSDKN
-168 LALFVNKVRGYSKD
+168 LTSFVNKVRGYSKD

-221 RDAREELVYS
+221 RDANEELVYS
-231 KDKFIKDELSYNGEI
+231 KDKFIRDELSYNGEV
-246 DYIQYLFNEVKETYS
+246 DYIQHLFNEVKKTYS
-261 ADGLFDSED
+261 TDGLFDSED
-270 RIRIRR
+270 KIRIRR
-276 ESFLLILEELSNVEL
+276 ESFLLILEELSSVEL

-345 GSGGFLIRAFEHVQ
+345 GSGGFLIKAFEHVQ
-359 NEIDQDIH
+359 NQIDQDIH
-367 NQIATLMD
+367 RQITALMD
-375 NLNLS
+375 NQNLS
-380 DSEKQSRINN
+380 DSEKQHKINC
-390 LLCECDKTIEG
+390 LLSECDKTIEG

-441 HDGLLNVGGVYDNHF
+441 HDGLINVGGVYDNNF
-456 DIILINPPF
+456 DVILINPPF

-471 DMRITDSD
+471 DMRIAVSD
-479 IPTDREKT
+479 IPTDKEKA
-487 LYENLYGSEYISN
+487 LYEDLYGNEYTSN
-500 VYIPIKNYAQEIG
+500 VYTPIKKYAQEIG
-513 KDKKIGKRI
+513 KDKRMGKRI
-522 LDLYKINNN
+522 LDLYQINNN

-568 RRFIETRA
+568 RRFVETRA

-594 NIKPSLVFIEKLKD
+594 NIKPSLVFIEKFKD
-608 GEMPEKDYLLSVTKV
+608 GETPESDYLLSVTKV

-642 AAKEVSSWLSGKVMS
+642 AAKEVSCWLDGETMS
-657 NMTYTKIVNRSDLSN
+657 EMVYTKIVKRSDLSS
-672 WSVKSVFD
+672 WSVKPIFD
-680 VTNINYNP
+680 VANINYNP
-688 IYKKVK
+688 IYKKVR

-699 SLSKDVIYVEPN
+699 SMSKDVIYIEPN
-711 IKYTRLT
+711 VEYTRLT

-723 KGIQERDTVIGSQI
+723 KGIQERDTIIGTLI

-746 EGQFVISKIDGK
+746 GGQFIISKIDGK
-758 SAAFGIVNSSLEG
+758 SAAFGIVDSHLEG

-781 NIDTTK
+781 DINTTK
-787 IVPEYLELVL
+787 ILPEYLELVL
-797 TNEAILNQF
+797 TNEAILNWF

-821 KVFENTLIALPSID
+821 KVFENTLIALPPID
-835 EQRKLIAK
+835 EQRRLVAK

-848 KMQASLE
+848 ETQKSLE
-855 EQMRKNIEYFNNKI
+855 KLMQKNIEYFNNKI

>member
-1 MLQVLQNIS
+1 
-10 NFVINWGIV
+10 
-19 WQSQYFIKNNTNIVS
+19 
-34 MRADINQSKQKLAE
+34 MRTDINHSKQQLADA
-48 TFFQRLVDSYG
+48 FFQRLVDSYG

-67 NVTVSPTSI
+67 NVAVSPTSV

-84 PEDKKSG
+84 PDDKKSG

-156 FPSAQDIISDEN
+156 FPTALDIVSDQN

-221 RDAREELVYS
+221 RDAKDELVYS
-231 KDKFIKDELSYNGEI
+231 KDKFLKDELLYNGDV
-246 DYIQYLFNEVKETYS
+246 DYIQHLFNEVKETYS
-261 ADGLFDSED
+261 TDGLFDSED
-270 RIRIRR
+270 KIRIRR
-276 ESFLLILEELSNVEL
+276 ESFLLILEELSSVEL

-345 GSGGFLIRAFEHVQ
+345 GSGGFLIKAFEHVQ
-359 NEIDQDIH
+359 NQIDQDIH
-367 NQIATLMD
+367 KQITVLMD
-375 NLNLS
+375 NQSLA
-380 DSEKQSRINN
+380 DSEKQYKINT
-390 LLCECDKTIEG
+390 LLSECDKTKEG

-441 HDGLLNVGGVYDNHF
+441 HDGLINVGGVYDNNF
-456 DIILINPPF
+456 DVILINPPF

-471 DMRITDSD
+471 DMRITSSD
-479 IPTDREKT
+479 IPIDREKV
-487 LYENLYGSEYISN
+487 LYEELFGSEYISK
-500 VYIPIKNYAQEIG
+500 VYTPIKEYAQEIG

-522 LDLYKINNN
+522 LELYQINNN

-557 GVLDNPALERV
+557 GVLDNPALDRV
-568 RRFIETRA
+568 RRFIESRA
-576 RILNITSIPA
+576 KILNITSIPA

-594 NIKPSLVFIEKLKD
+594 NIKPSLVFIEKFKD
-608 GEMPEKDYLLSVTKV
+608 GEIQEKDYLLSVTKV

-629 STGLPSQN
+629 STGLPSNN

-642 AAKEVSSWLSGKVMS
+642 AAKEVASWLSGEVQS
-657 NMTYTKIVNRSDLSN
+657 NMIYTKIVNRSDLSS
-672 WSVKSVFD
+672 WSVKSIFD
-680 VTNINYNP
+680 TTSINYNP
-688 IYKKVK
+688 LYKKVR
-694 IGSVV
+694 IGNVV
-699 SLSKDVIYVEPN
+699 SLNKDIICVEPN
-711 IKYTRLT
+711 IEYTRLT

-723 KGIQERDTVIGSQI
+723 KGIQERDTVMGALI

-746 EGQFVISKIDGK
+746 GGQFIISKIDGK
-758 SAAFGIVNSSLEG
+758 SAAFGIVDSSLEG
-771 AIVTPDFMVY
+771 AIVTPDFLVY
-781 NIDTTK
+781 DIDKTQ
-787 IVPEYLELVL
+787 ILPEYLELVL
-797 TNEAILNQF
+797 TNDAILNQF

-835 EQRKLIAK
+835 EQRNLLAE

-848 KMQASLE
+848 KTQKSLD
-855 EQMRKNIEYFNNKI
+855 EQMQKNIEYFNNKI

>member
-1 MLQVLQNIS
+1 
-10 NFVINWGIV
+10 
-19 WQSQYFIKNNTNIVS
+19 
-34 MRADINQSKQKLAE
+34 MRTDINHSKQQLAE
-48 TFFQRLVDSYG
+48 AFSQRLVDSYG

-67 NVTVSPTSI
+67 NVAVSPTSV

-84 PEDKKSG
+84 PDDKKSG
-91 LAPDIYVLVAC
+91 FAPDIYVLVAC
-102 KAEHIKIKAEDYFE
+102 KTEHIKIKAEDYFE

-156 FPSAQDIISDEN
+156 FPTALDIVSDKN
-168 LALFVNKVRGYSKD
+168 LTSFVNKVRGYSKD

-221 RDAREELVYS
+221 RDANEELVYS
-231 KDKFIKDELSYNGEI
+231 KDKFIRDELSYNGEV
-246 DYIQYLFNEVKETYS
+246 DYIQHLFNEVKKTYS
-261 ADGLFDSED
+261 TDGLFDSED
-270 RIRIRR
+270 KIRIRR
-276 ESFLLILEELSNVEL
+276 ESFLLILEELSSVEL

-345 GSGGFLIRAFEHVQ
+345 GSGGFLIKAFEHVQ
-359 NEIDQDIH
+359 NQIDQDIH
-367 NQIATLMD
+367 RQITVLMD
-375 NLNLS
+375 NQNLS
-380 DSEKQSRINN
+380 DSEKQHKINC
-390 LLCECDKTIEG
+390 LLSECDKTIEG

-441 HDGLLNVGGVYDNHF
+441 HDGLINVGGVYDNNF
-456 DIILINPPF
+456 DVILINPPF

-471 DMRITDSD
+471 DMRIAVSD
-479 IPTDREKT
+479 IPTDKEKA
-487 LYENLYGSEYISN
+487 LYEDLYGNEYTSN
-500 VYIPIKNYAQEIG
+500 VYTPIKKYAQEIG
-513 KDKKIGKRI
+513 KDKRMGKRI
-522 LDLYKINNN
+522 LDLYQINNN

-568 RRFIETRA
+568 RRFVETRA

-594 NIKPSLVFIEKLKD
+594 NIKPSLVFIEKFKD
-608 GEMPEKDYLLSVTKV
+608 GETPESDYLLSVTKV

-642 AAKEVSSWLSGKVMS
+642 AAKEVSCWLDGETMS
-657 NMTYTKIVNRSDLSN
+657 EMVYTKIVKRSDLSS
-672 WSVKSVFD
+672 WSVKPIFD
-680 VTNINYNP
+680 VANINYNP
-688 IYKKVK
+688 IYKKVR

-699 SLSKDVIYVEPN
+699 SMSKDVIYIEPN
-711 IKYTRLT
+711 VEYTRLT

-723 KGIQERDTVIGSQI
+723 KGIQERDTIIGTLI

-746 EGQFVISKIDGK
+746 GGQFIISKIDGK
-758 SAAFGIVNSSLEG
+758 SAAFGIVDSHLEG

-781 NIDTTK
+781 DINTTK
-787 IVPEYLELVL
+787 ILPEYLELVL
-797 TNEAILNQF
+797 TNEAILNWF

-821 KVFENTLIALPSID
+821 KVFENTLIALPPID
-835 EQRKLIAK
+835 EQRRLVAK

-848 KMQASLE
+848 ETQKSLE
-855 EQMRKNIEYFNNKI
+855 KLMQKNIEYFNNKI

>member
-1 MLQVLQNIS
+1 MI
-10 NFVINWGIV
+10 
-19 WQSQYFIKNNTNIVS
+19 T
-34 MRADINQSKQKLAE
+34 DINHSKKELAE

-67 NVTVSPTSI
+67 GVKVSPTSV

-84 PEDKKSG
+84 PDDKKSG

-156 FPSAQDIISDEN
+156 FPTAQDIVSDQN
-168 LALFVNKVRGYSKD
+168 LTLFVNKVRGYSKD

-192 NIIRNVDKL
+192 NIIRNVDKF

-221 RDAREELVYS
+221 RDAKDELVYS
-231 KDKFIKDELSYNGEI
+231 KDKFIKDELSYNGEV
-246 DYIQYLFNEVKETYS
+246 DYIQHLFNEVKRTYS
-261 ADGLFDSED
+261 TDGLFDSED
-270 RIRIRR
+270 KIRIRR
-276 ESFLLILEELSNVEL
+276 ESFLLILEELSSVEL

-345 GSGGFLIRAFEHVQ
+345 GSGGFLIKAFEHVQ
-359 NEIDQDIH
+359 NQIDQDIH
-367 NQIATLMD
+367 KQITLLMD

-380 DSEKQSRINN
+380 DTEKQYKINT
-390 LLCECDKTIEG
+390 LLSECDKTKEG

-414 VDANARMARTSKMNM
+414 VDANVRMARTSKMNM

-441 HDGLLNVGGVYDNHF
+441 HDGLINVGGVYDNNF
-456 DIILINPPF
+456 DVILINPPF

-471 DMRITDSD
+471 DMRITSSD
-479 IPTDREKT
+479 IPTDRERA
-487 LYENLYGSEYISN
+487 LYEELFGSEYISK
-500 VYIPIKNYAQEIG
+500 VYTPIKEYAQEIG

-522 LDLYKINNN
+522 LELYQINNN

-557 GVLDNPALERV
+557 GVLDNPALDRV
-568 RRFIETRA
+568 RKFIESRA
-576 RILNITSIPA
+576 KILNITSIPA

-594 NIKPSLVFIEKLKD
+594 NIKPSLVFIEKFMD
-608 GEMPEKDYLLSVTKV
+608 GEIPEKDYLLSVTKV

-629 STGLPSQN
+629 STGLPSNN

-642 AAKEVSSWLSGKVMS
+642 AAKEVASWLSGEVQS
-657 NMTYTKIVNRSDLSN
+657 NMIYTKIVNRSDLSS
-672 WSVKSVFD
+672 WSVKSIFD
-680 VTNINYNP
+680 TTSVNYNP
-688 IYKKVK
+688 LYKKVR
-694 IGSVV
+694 IGNVV
-699 SLSKDVIYVEPN
+699 SLSKDVICVEPN
-711 IKYTRLT
+711 IEYTRLT

-723 KGIQERDTVIGSQI
+723 KGIQERDTVIGAQI

-746 EGQFVISKIDGK
+746 GGQFIISKIDGK
-758 SAAFGIVNSSLEG
+758 SAAFGIVDSSLEG
-771 AIVTPDFMVY
+771 AIVTPDFLVY
-781 NIDTTK
+781 DIDTTQ
-787 IVPEYLELVL
+787 ILPEYLELVL
-797 TNEAILNQF
+797 TNDAILNQF
-806 SNSSSGTTG
+806 SISSSGTTG

-835 EQRKLIAK
+835 EQRNLLAK

-848 KMQASLE
+848 ETQKSLE
-855 EQMRKNIEYFNNKI
+855 EQMQKSIEYFNNKI

>member
-1 MLQVLQNIS
+1 
-10 NFVINWGIV
+10 
-19 WQSQYFIKNNTNIVS
+19 
-34 MRADINQSKQKLAE
+34 MRTDINHSKQQLADA
-48 TFFQRLVDSYG
+48 FFQRLVDSYG

-67 NVTVSPTSI
+67 NVAVSPTSV

-84 PEDKKSG
+84 PDDKKSG
-91 LAPDIYVLVAC
+91 LTPDIYVLVAC
-102 KAEHIKIKAEDYFE
+102 KTEHIKIKAEDYFE

-156 FPSAQDIISDEN
+156 FPTASDIVSDQN
-168 LALFVNKVRGYSKD
+168 LTSFVNKVRGYSKD

-221 RDAREELVYS
+221 RDAKEELVYS

-246 DYIQYLFNEVKETYS
+246 DYIQHLFNEVKETYS
-261 ADGLFDSED
+261 TDGLFDSED
-270 RIRIRR
+270 KIRIRR
-276 ESFLLILEELSNVEL
+276 ESFLLILEELSSVEL

-345 GSGGFLIRAFEHVQ
+345 GSGGFLIKAFEHVQ
-359 NEIDQDIH
+359 NQIDQDIH
-367 NQIATLMD
+367 KQITILMD
-375 NLNLS
+375 NQSLS
-380 DSEKQSRINN
+380 DSEKQYKINT
-390 LLCECDKTIEG
+390 LLSECDKTKEG

-441 HDGLLNVGGVYDNHF
+441 HDGLINIGGVYDNNF
-456 DIILINPPF
+456 DVILINPPF

-471 DMRITDSD
+471 DMRITSSD
-479 IPTDREKT
+479 IPTDREKA
-487 LYENLYGSEYISN
+487 LYEELFGSEYISK
-500 VYIPIKNYAQEIG
+500 VYTPIKEYAQEIG

-522 LDLYKINNN
+522 LELYQINNN

-557 GVLDNPALERV
+557 GVLDNPALDRV
-568 RRFIETRA
+568 RRFVESRA
-576 RILNITSIPA
+576 KILNITSIPA

-594 NIKPSLVFIEKLKD
+594 NIKPSLVFIEKFKD
-608 GEMPEKDYLLSVTKV
+608 GEIPEKDYLLSVTKV

-629 STGLPSQN
+629 STGLPSNN

-642 AAKEVSSWLSGKVMS
+642 AAKEVVSWLSGEVLS
-657 NMTYTKIVNRSDLSN
+657 NMIYTKIVNRSDLSS
-672 WSVKSVFD
+672 WSVKPIFD
-680 VTNINYNP
+680 TTSINYNP
-688 IYKKVK
+688 SYKRVR
-694 IGSVV
+694 IGNVV
-699 SLSKDVIYVEPN
+699 SLNKDIICIEPN
-711 IKYTRLT
+711 IEYTRLT

-723 KGIQERDTVIGSQI
+723 KGIQERDTVIGALI

-746 EGQFVISKIDGK
+746 GGQFIISKIDGK
-758 SAAFGIVNSSLEG
+758 SAAFGIVDSSLEG
-771 AIVTPDFMVY
+771 AIVTPDFLVY
-781 NIDTTK
+781 DIDKTQ
-787 IVPEYLELVL
+787 ILPEYLELVL
-797 TNEAILNQF
+797 TNDAILNQF

-835 EQRKLIAK
+835 EQRNLLAE

-848 KMQASLE
+848 KTQKSLD
-855 EQMRKNIEYFNNKI
+855 EQMQKNIEYFNNKI

>member
-1 MLQVLQNIS
+1 
-10 NFVINWGIV
+10 
-19 WQSQYFIKNNTNIVS
+19 
-34 MRADINQSKQKLAE
+34 MRTDINHSKQQLADA
-48 TFFQRLVDSYG
+48 FFQRLVDSYG

-67 NVTVSPTSI
+67 NVAVSPTSV

-84 PEDKKSG
+84 PDDKKSG
-91 LAPDIYVLVAC
+91 LTPDIYVLVAC
-102 KAEHIKIKAEDYFE
+102 KTEHIKIKAEDYFE

-156 FPSAQDIISDEN
+156 FPTASDIVSDQN
-168 LALFVNKVRGYSKD
+168 LTSFVNKVRGYSKD

-221 RDAREELVYS
+221 RDAKEELVYS
-231 KDKFIKDELSYNGEI
+231 KDKFIKDELSYNCEI
-246 DYIQYLFNEVKETYS
+246 DYIQHLFNEVKETYS
-261 ADGLFDSED
+261 TDGLFDSED
-270 RIRIRR
+270 KIRIRR
-276 ESFLLILEELSNVEL
+276 ESFLLILEELSSVEL

-345 GSGGFLIRAFEHVQ
+345 GSGGFLIKAFEHVQ
-359 NEIDQDIH
+359 NQIDQDIH
-367 NQIATLMD
+367 KQITILMD
-375 NLNLS
+375 NQSLS
-380 DSEKQSRINN
+380 DSEKQYKINT
-390 LLCECDKTIEG
+390 LLSECDKTKEG

-441 HDGLLNVGGVYDNHF
+441 HDGLINIGGVYDNNF
-456 DIILINPPF
+456 DVILINPPF

-471 DMRITDSD
+471 DMRITSSD
-479 IPTDREKT
+479 IPTDREKA
-487 LYENLYGSEYISN
+487 LYEELFGSEYISK
-500 VYIPIKNYAQEIG
+500 VYTPIKEYAQEIG

-522 LDLYKINNN
+522 LELYQINNN

-557 GVLDNPALERV
+557 GVLDNPALDRV
-568 RRFIETRA
+568 RRFVESRA
-576 RILNITSIPA
+576 KILNITSIPA

-594 NIKPSLVFIEKLKD
+594 NIKPSLVFIEKFKD
-608 GEMPEKDYLLSVTKV
+608 GEIPEKDYLLSVTKV

-629 STGLPSQN
+629 STGLPSNN

-642 AAKEVSSWLSGKVMS
+642 AAKEVVSWLSGEVLS
-657 NMTYTKIVNRSDLSN
+657 NMIYTKIVNRSDLSS
-672 WSVKSVFD
+672 WSVKPIFD
-680 VTNINYNP
+680 TTSINYNP
-688 IYKKVK
+688 LYKRVR
-694 IGSVV
+694 IGNVV
-699 SLSKDVIYVEPN
+699 SLNKDIICVEPN
-711 IKYTRLT
+711 IEYTRLT

-723 KGIQERDTVIGSQI
+723 KGIQERDTVIGALI

-746 EGQFVISKIDGK
+746 GGQFIISKIDGK
-758 SAAFGIVNSSLEG
+758 SAAFGIVDSSLEG
-771 AIVTPDFMVY
+771 AIVTPDFLVY
-781 NIDTTK
+781 DIDKTQ
-787 IVPEYLELVL
+787 ILPEYLELVL
-797 TNEAILNQF
+797 TNDAILNQF

-835 EQRKLIAK
+835 EQRNLLAE

-848 KMQASLE
+848 KTQKSLD
-855 EQMRKNIEYFNNKI
+855 EQMQKNIEYFNNKI